1 MNFNYDY
8 FGLAEPARFYLCK
21 TDNTIICELNGIDLQ
36 SVSYTKQ
43 LNNFDTIQF
52 DVHRYVNCEESNGY
66 DMLDEAMYIFV
77 DGIGYFRMSY
87 PEVSNDGFDEYKSVS
102 AQSCECELAL
112 KTLKNFKINTGE
124 TDSYEYLA
132 PGNVEETD
140 EGVKIAK
147 KSITLYDQY
156 NPELSLLHLALSKV
170 SGWKIG
176 IVDQTVA
183 ITTIEEPTV
192 NEDGSVTTKTV
203 TSASKRTFDIDS
215 KSVYA
220 FLTQDVSKKFECIF
234 EFDIIKREINVR
246 DVDTYGKDSNVFIS
260 YRNLIQEL
268 NYSPAQENNI
278 LTRFDVRGAD
288 DLTID
293 AVNFGTST
301 IEDLSYYLNTK
312 HHVSDDLVDHYNKWL
327 KAIEEARK
335 KYMYYNRQY
344 NILMEKRDEVNNRVP
359 NDGLNNNWKQFTVKE
374 LGTIKKK
381 YTGYME
387 ALKKIEDY
395 WDSKSQK
402 WLNKGAEQD
411 YIAYQG
417 ILEIIDQTIKY
428 KQASVTETEKEEN
441 NLDDLLEEW
450 NTNWDLFGLA
460 ELKTKEKVYLQNIEI
475 LAKYSTEWENL
486 SKDQQLETHLSKEN
500 YNNSRNKYLKY
511 MKYEYGCDKDGNS
524 YLEYQEN
531 PYRLGCANAIKERQ
545 SEYDDLQN
553 KMDEQSN
560 GMKTISNSVS
570 KDLFMSE
577 DEIVTLNKL
586 YNETDYTNDNIL
598 IVSTDTAEKII
609 NTQYELLKDAQTELS
624 KVCQPQL
631 SFNLTM
637 DNIFAIPGFKEWQG
651 NFDIGNYVHLSF
663 DKNDQ
668 YFLKL
673 RISSLTF
680 NPCIIEN
687 DFQIEFT
694 NMISYNGGR
703 DDFAAL
709 LDESVSTA
717 KSQVAGSVKS
727 KLDTS
732 GIEVSDSL
740 IKALVNSNTFSGAVS
755 NGVFDTISANRG
767 IFNDVISKTINVQQ
781 LMAQSGLFET
791 VQGKNGEFFNVLALD
806 VNMNRA
812 QVGTLAVDRLILR
825 GTEDSIM
832 YTFNDFL
839 GKPEATNIPA
849 EDYDKYFFNGKNIAA
864 HTITADEIMAQS
876 ISASEITAD
885 DLRGINGWINLH
897 DGTFA
902 FYGKT
907 NTTDEVIKNKNLIDT
922 YIGSWGSVT
931 TSDVEAQTISDIQ
944 NQLALDLDGTKGT
957 SGESLKF
964 KLAMNFTPTSL
975 SQAQLKNK
983 IEELE
988 PYSNGLGDVLEDE
1001 QKKTLKDLITSMY
1014 YYIIWLD
1021 VNDKINKDKEAPS
1034 KLLELSDEKLIS
1046 KFNAYDNEYIS
1057 ISNEILKIRE
1067 YLTIKNSS
1075 ESGLMAW
1082 DGSKLTVRGDI
1093 IATSLTLGPGVNI
1106 ETGNI
1111 SGLKDYVTTNN
1122 LEGKLKDYT
1131 TTVDMKKEGLAFIV
1145 SENGSIGNY
1154 DSSKPLPTDAK
1165 GYFCVNKEGLMVAQN
1180 AVVYGKL
1187 YSSEGLIAG
1196 WNITDDALSK
1206 GSGYAVANTSSNKNA
1221 YFGTSGLSISDK
1233 FIVDSEGRFTFG
1245 GKDGIT
1251 YDGSKVA
1258 MGANISISWNQ
1269 ISGTDGVAK
1278 TGDIPTKV
1286 SDLQNDSGYQTSSN
1300 VSNYVNGLGFQNKTQ
1315 VTQITKDTVNTSYV
1329 NALEVTAKYVYAEN
1343 ILGTTITGKKLSG
1356 CTGEFSGNI
1365 TASTGSIGPW
1375 NINSDAIYRGSGYN
1389 VGGSGNAYF
1398 GNSGLSISNRFIVDS
1413 EGNMTA
1419 TSGSIGNIE
1428 IQSDGLYGDGYL
1440 TGDRGMVYKFGISTN
1455 NNKHVFWA
1463 GEDAFYVDHSGYMYC
1478 SNANICGNITSNGG
1492 YIKSTNG
1499 TLNAYLQNGQLHIDK
1514 GDAYPFAFLGIDND
1528 GKTGW
1533 FQLYNGGYSVT
1544 PPVRISTSGM
1554 AIVGV
1559 TNCETYSKYLASNTF
1574 EYRPPITT
1582 TITDPKAQVAIVCT
1596 SGTNE
1601 VLVRGKYNTD
1611 SYKDLKIKTGTSDRN
1626 LKKEIDNTNVCN
1638 ALQQILSINHRQFK
1652 WKSSNEFIDLGY
1664 IAQELEEINPN
1675 MVISPNNEDER
1686 YQVDTFYMESLITK
1700 SIQEMYAELKA
1711 ENKQLKQRIEYL
1723 EQQII

>member
-87 PEVSNDGFDEYKSVS
+87 PEVSNDGFDEYKSIT

-156 NPELSLLHLALSKV
+156 NPELSLLHLALNKV

-359 NDGLNNNWKQFTVKE
+359 NDGLNNNWKQFTIEE

-460 ELKTKEKVYLQNIEI
+460 ELKTKEKTYKQNIEI

-511 MKYEYGCDKDGNS
+511 MKYEYGCDKDGNA
-524 YLEYQEN
+524 YLEYQEK
-531 PYRLGCANAIKERQ
+531 PYKSGCANAIKERQ
-545 SEYDDLQN
+545 SEYDTLQK

-560 GMKTISNSVS
+560 GMKTVSNSVS

-598 IVSTDTAEKII
+598 TISTDTAEKII

-637 DNIFAIPGFKEWQG
+637 DNIFAIPGFKEWQA

-709 LDESVSTA
+709 LDESVSTV

-755 NGVFDTISANRG
+755 NGVFDTINANRG

-839 GKPEATNIPA
+839 GKPEATNISA

-944 NQLALDLDGTKGT
+944 NQFALDLDGTKGT

-983 IEELE
+983 IEELV

-1034 KLLELSDEKLIS
+1034 KLLELSDEKLIL

-1093 IATSLTLGPGVNI
+1093 IATSLALGNNASV
-1106 ETGNI
+1106 
-1111 SGLKDYVTTNN
+1111 SGIYTSKEVDDKLSDYTPTSQLDYNKLNN
-1122 LEGKLKDYT
+1122 LP
-1131 TTVDMKKEGLAFIV
+1131 DMTKYLTEDDKNENGRLYYYIKQDGGIGDANCTDPDDPLNPAVGYFKVAKEGLLTCKNAIIDGVVYARAGKFTGDIEAK
-1145 SENGSIGNY
+1145 SLTLGSGVTIPYKNLSDSPDLGIYISKDGEIGTI
-1154 DSSKPLPTDAK
+1154 SSDLTAPDGAK
-1165 GYFCVNKEGLMVAQN
+1165 GYFKVSTDGLLIADNAYISGTIYAQN
-1180 AVVYGKL
+1180 GTFAGELKAATGTFSGKL
-1187 YSSEGLIAG
+1187 SAATGSFTGEIAADKLIANTAGTIAG
-1196 WNITDDALSK
+1196 WTITSDALSK
-1206 GSGYAVANTSSNKNA
+1206 NQGYNTS
-1221 YFGTSGLSISDK
+1221 
-1233 FIVDSEGRFTFG
+1233 G
-1245 GKDGIT
+1245 G
-1251 YDGSKVA
+1251 
-1258 MGANISISWNQ
+1258 
-1269 ISGTDGVAK
+1269 
-1278 TGDIPTKV
+1278 
-1286 SDLQNDSGYQTSSN
+1286 
-1300 VSNYVNGLGFQNKTQ
+1300 
-1315 VTQITKDTVNTSYV
+1315 
-1329 NALEVTAKYVYAEN
+1329 
-1343 ILGTTITGKKLSG
+1343 
-1356 CTGEFSGNI
+1356 
-1365 TASTGSIGPW
+1365 
-1375 NINSDAIYRGSGYN
+1375 
-1389 VGGSGNAYF
+1389 AYF
-1398 GNSGLSISNRFIVDS
+1398 GNSGLSISDKFVVSSDGVLNATGATISGDI
-1413 EGNMTA
+1413 TA
-1419 TSGSIGNIE
+1419 SSGKIGGVTIL
-1428 IQSDGLYGDGYL
+1428 SDGLYAGGEQ
-1440 TGDRGMVYKFGISTN
+1440 TGDRGMVYHCGMSAASG
-1455 NNKHVFWA
+1455 KHTFWA
-1463 GEDAFYVDHSGYMYC
+1463 GEDAFYVNVDGSMHC
-1478 SNANICGNITSNGG
+1478 SNADISGTIYTVSGNSKVIMKNGAIFVKSGDSQKAFFGLDSDGTSAYIQMYDNYSMTPPLEISKDGITCKKLIC
-1492 YIKSTNG
+1492 STNN
-1499 TLNAYLQNGQLHIDK
+1499 LKCYAIK
-1514 GDAYPFAFLGIDND
+1514 GDRQNTPVISSTSEEYY
-1528 GKTGW
+1528 T
-1533 FQLYNGGYSVT
+1533 SVIQT
-1544 PPVRISTSGM
+1544 NKDSVRIYG
-1554 AIVGV
+1554 
-1559 TNCETYSKYLASNTF
+1559 NCGDKNNQNKTTYI
-1574 EYRPPITT
+1574 EIP
-1582 TITDPKAQVAIVCT
+1582 
-1596 SGTNE
+1596 
-1601 VLVRGKYNTD
+1601 
-1611 SYKDLKIKTGTSDRN
+1611 GTSSDRR
-1626 LKKEIDNTNVCN
+1626 LKTNIYDTDVNN
-1638 ALQQILSINHRQFK
+1638 ALQQILKINHRKFN
-1652 WKSSNEFIDLGY
+1652 WKSDNRYVDLGY
-1664 IAQELEEINPN
+1664 IAQELEKINPH
-1675 MVISPNNEDER
+1675 MVIAPIEKGDMYAIN
-1686 YQVDTFYMESLITK
+1686 TFYMTGLITK
-1700 SIQEMYAELKA
+1700 SIQEMYAELKK
-1711 ENKQLKQRIEYL
+1711 ENQELKKEVNYL
-1723 EQQII
+1723 KFLYKTLSS

>member
-52 DVHRYVNCEESNGY
+52 DVHRYVNGEESNGY

-132 PGNVEETD
+132 SGNVEETD

-147 KSITLYDQY
+147 KSIVLYDQY

-278 LTRFDVRGAD
+278 LTRFNVRGAD

-359 NDGLNNNWKQFTVKE
+359 NDGLNNNWKQFTVEE
-374 LGTIKKK
+374 LETIKKK
-381 YTGYME
+381 YTGYMN
-387 ALKKIEDY
+387 ALKDKDLGY
-395 WDSKSQK
+395 WDATNKK

-545 SEYDDLQN
+545 SEYDTLQK

-560 GMKTISNSVS
+560 GMKTVSNSVS

-717 KSQVAGSVKS
+717 KSQMAGSVKS

-839 GKPEATNIPA
+839 GKPEATKISA

-922 YIGSWGSVT
+922 YIGSWGLVI

-1122 LEGKLKDYT
+1122 LDGKLKDYT

-1180 AVVYGKL
+1180 AVVYGTIYAQSGSFTGDVVANSLTLGSGVTIPYKNLSDSPDLGIYISKDGEIGTISSDLTAPDGAKGYFKVSTNGLLIADNAYISGTIYAQNGTFAGELKAATGTFAGKL
-1187 YSSEGLIAG
+1187 SAATGSFTGEITADKLIANTAGNIAG
-1196 WNITDDALSK
+1196 WTITSDALSK
-1206 GSGYAVANTSSNKNA
+1206 NQGYNTSGGA
-1221 YFGTSGLSISDK
+1221 YFGISGLSISDK
-1233 FIVDSEGRFTFG
+1233 FVVSSDGVLNATGATISGDITASSGKIGGYKIENGRLYNHMYGAVGSSSLGYSCGFSVNG
-1245 GKDGIT
+1245 GTDHTLWAGNENF
-1251 YDGSKVA
+1251 YVNMDGSMHCSNA
-1258 MGANISISWNQ
+1258 DITGSITASGDNSSISTINGNTRVTLNNGRLV
-1269 ISGTDGVAK
+1269 ISNGDPNNAKTYRALIGLDNEGNNAWVCMYGTDGY
-1278 TGDIPTKV
+1278 V
-1286 SDLQNDSGYQTSSN
+1286 SDPPVMLSSSGVKGWITNSESSN
-1300 VSNYVNGLGFQNKTQ
+1300 YRPAICTSTAKEN
-1315 VTQITKDTVNTSYV
+1315 SYV
-1329 NALEVTAKYVYAEN
+1329 
-1343 ILGTTITGKKLSG
+1343 
-1356 CTGEFSGNI
+1356 
-1365 TASTGSIGPW
+1365 SI
-1375 NINSDAIYRGSGYN
+1375 
-1389 VGGSGNAYF
+1389 
-1398 GNSGLSISNRFIVDS
+1398 
-1413 EGNMTA
+1413 
-1419 TSGSIGNIE
+1419 
-1428 IQSDGLYGDGYL
+1428 
-1440 TGDRGMVYKFGISTN
+1440 
-1455 NNKHVFWA
+1455 
-1463 GEDAFYVDHSGYMYC
+1463 
-1478 SNANICGNITSNGG
+1478 IC
-1492 YIKSTNG
+1492 TNG
-1499 TLNAYLQNGQLHIDK
+1499 TN
-1514 GDAYPFAFLGIDND
+1514 
-1528 GKTGW
+1528 
-1533 FQLYNGGYSVT
+1533 
-1544 PPVRISTSGM
+1544 
-1554 AIVGV
+1554 
-1559 TNCETYSKYLASNTF
+1559 
-1574 EYRPPITT
+1574 
-1582 TITDPKAQVAIVCT
+1582 QVLI
-1596 SGTNE
+1596 
-1601 VLVRGKYNTD
+1601 RGLYNTD
-1611 SYKDLKIKTGTSDRN
+1611 SYKDYTIKVTTSDAR
-1626 LKKEIDNTNVCN
+1626 LKNNIASTKVTN
-1638 ALQQILSINHRQFK
+1638 ALQQLLKINHREFN
-1652 WKSSNEFIDLGY
+1652 WKSSGEYTDIGY
-1664 IAQELEEINPN
+1664 IAQELETINPRLV
-1675 MVISPNNEDER
+1675 MKPVSKDGYYEI
-1686 YQVDTFYMESLITK
+1686 DTFYMTSLITK
-1700 SIQEMYAELKA
+1700 SIQEMYAELKE
-1711 ENKQLKQRIEYL
+1711 ENYKLKNELDSLKKLYKVNNN
-1723 EQQII
+1723 

>member
-52 DVHRYVNCEESNGY
+52 DVHRYVNGEESNGY

-87 PEVSNDGFDEYKSVS
+87 PEVSNDGFDEYKSIT

-112 KTLKNFKINTGE
+112 KTLKKFKINTGE

-147 KSITLYDQY
+147 KSITLYDKN
-156 NPELSLLHLALSKV
+156 NPNLSLLDIALSKV

-327 KAIEEARK
+327 KAIDEARK

-374 LGTIKKK
+374 LGTIKKE

-740 IKALVNSNTFSGAVS
+740 IRALVNSNTFSVAVS

-812 QVGTLAVDRLILR
+812 QVGTLSVDRLILR

-839 GKPEATNIPA
+839 GKPEATKISA

-922 YIGSWGSVT
+922 YIGSWDSVT

-1093 IATSLTLGPGVNI
+1093 VATSLTLGPGVNI

-1180 AVVYGKL
+1180 AVVYGTIYAQSGSFTGDVVANSLTLGSGVTIPYKNLSDSPDLGIYISKDGEIGTISSDLTAPDGAKGYFKVSTNGLLIADNAYISGTIYAQNGTFAGELKAATGTFSGKL
-1187 YSSEGLIAG
+1187 SAATGSFTGEITADKLIANTSGTIAG
-1196 WNITDDALSK
+1196 WTITSDALSK
-1206 GSGYAVANTSSNKNA
+1206 NQGYNTSGGA
-1221 YFGTSGLSISDK
+1221 YFGISGLSVSDK
-1233 FIVDSEGRFTFG
+1233 FVVSSDGVLNATGATISGDITASSGKIGGYKIENGRLYNHMYGTAGSSSLGYSCGFSVNG
-1245 GKDGIT
+1245 GTDHTLWAGNENF
-1251 YDGSKVA
+1251 YVNMDGSMHCSNA
-1258 MGANISISWNQ
+1258 DITGSITASGDNSSISTINGNTRVTLNNGRLV
-1269 ISGTDGVAK
+1269 ISNGDLSNAKTYRALIGLDNEGNNAWVCMYGTDGY
-1278 TGDIPTKV
+1278 V
-1286 SDLQNDSGYQTSSN
+1286 SDPPVMLSSSGVKGWITNSESSN
-1300 VSNYVNGLGFQNKTQ
+1300 YRPAICTSTAKEN
-1315 VTQITKDTVNTSYV
+1315 SYV
-1329 NALEVTAKYVYAEN
+1329 
-1343 ILGTTITGKKLSG
+1343 
-1356 CTGEFSGNI
+1356 
-1365 TASTGSIGPW
+1365 SI
-1375 NINSDAIYRGSGYN
+1375 
-1389 VGGSGNAYF
+1389 
-1398 GNSGLSISNRFIVDS
+1398 
-1413 EGNMTA
+1413 
-1419 TSGSIGNIE
+1419 
-1428 IQSDGLYGDGYL
+1428 
-1440 TGDRGMVYKFGISTN
+1440 
-1455 NNKHVFWA
+1455 
-1463 GEDAFYVDHSGYMYC
+1463 
-1478 SNANICGNITSNGG
+1478 IC
-1492 YIKSTNG
+1492 TNG
-1499 TLNAYLQNGQLHIDK
+1499 TN
-1514 GDAYPFAFLGIDND
+1514 
-1528 GKTGW
+1528 
-1533 FQLYNGGYSVT
+1533 
-1544 PPVRISTSGM
+1544 
-1554 AIVGV
+1554 
-1559 TNCETYSKYLASNTF
+1559 
-1574 EYRPPITT
+1574 
-1582 TITDPKAQVAIVCT
+1582 QVLI
-1596 SGTNE
+1596 
-1601 VLVRGKYNTD
+1601 RGLYNTD
-1611 SYKDLKIKTGTSDRN
+1611 SYKDYTIKVTTSDER
-1626 LKKEIDNTNVCN
+1626 LKNNIASTKVTN
-1638 ALQQILSINHRQFK
+1638 ALQQLLKINHREFN
-1652 WKSSNEFIDLGY
+1652 WKSSGEYTDIGY
-1664 IAQELEEINPN
+1664 IAQELETINPRLV
-1675 MVISPNNEDER
+1675 MKPVSKDGYYEI
-1686 YQVDTFYMESLITK
+1686 DTFYMTSLITK
-1700 SIQEMYAELKA
+1700 SIQEMYAELKE
-1711 ENKQLKQRIEYL
+1711 ENYKLKNELDSLKKLYKVNNN
-1723 EQQII
+1723 

>member
-52 DVHRYVNCEESNGY
+52 DVHRYVNFEESNGY

-740 IKALVNSNTFSGAVS
+740 IRALVNSNTFSGAVS

-812 QVGTLAVDRLILR
+812 QVGTLSVDRLILR

-839 GKPEATNIPA
+839 GKPEATKISA

-922 YIGSWGSVT
+922 YIGSWDSVT

-1021 VNDKINKDKEAPS
+1021 VNDKINKDKEVPS

-1180 AVVYGKL
+1180 AVVYGTIYAQSGSFTGDVVANSLTLGSGVTIPYKNLSDSPDLGIYISKDGEIGTISSDLTAPDGAKGYFKVSTDGLLIADNAYISGTIYAQNGTFAGELKAATGTFTGELKAATGTFAGKL
-1187 YSSEGLIAG
+1187 SAATGSFTGEITADKLIANTAGTIAG
-1196 WNITDDALSK
+1196 WTITSDALSK
-1206 GSGYAVANTSSNKNA
+1206 NQGYNTS
-1221 YFGTSGLSISDK
+1221 
-1233 FIVDSEGRFTFG
+1233 G
-1245 GKDGIT
+1245 G
-1251 YDGSKVA
+1251 
-1258 MGANISISWNQ
+1258 
-1269 ISGTDGVAK
+1269 
-1278 TGDIPTKV
+1278 
-1286 SDLQNDSGYQTSSN
+1286 
-1300 VSNYVNGLGFQNKTQ
+1300 
-1315 VTQITKDTVNTSYV
+1315 
-1329 NALEVTAKYVYAEN
+1329 
-1343 ILGTTITGKKLSG
+1343 
-1356 CTGEFSGNI
+1356 
-1365 TASTGSIGPW
+1365 
-1375 NINSDAIYRGSGYN
+1375 
-1389 VGGSGNAYF
+1389 AYF
-1398 GNSGLSISNRFIVDS
+1398 GNSGLSISDKFVVS
-1413 EGNMTA
+1413 
-1419 TSGSIGNIE
+1419 
-1428 IQSDGLYGDGYL
+1428 SDGVLNATGATISGDITASSGKIGGYKIENGRLYNHMYGTAGSSSLGYSCGFSVNGGTDHTL
-1440 TGDRGMVYKFGISTN
+1440 
-1455 NNKHVFWA
+1455 WA
-1463 GEDAFYVDHSGYMYC
+1463 GNENFYVNMDGSMHC
-1478 SNANICGNITSNGG
+1478 SNADITGSITASGDNSSISTINGNTRVTLNNGRLVISNGDPSNAKTYRALIGLDNEGNNAWVCMYGTDG
-1492 YIKSTNG
+1492 YVSDPPVMLSSSGVKGWITNSESSNYRPAICTSTAKENSYVSIICTNG
-1499 TLNAYLQNGQLHIDK
+1499 TN
-1514 GDAYPFAFLGIDND
+1514 
-1528 GKTGW
+1528 
-1533 FQLYNGGYSVT
+1533 
-1544 PPVRISTSGM
+1544 
-1554 AIVGV
+1554 
-1559 TNCETYSKYLASNTF
+1559 
-1574 EYRPPITT
+1574 
-1582 TITDPKAQVAIVCT
+1582 QVLI
-1596 SGTNE
+1596 
-1601 VLVRGKYNTD
+1601 RGLYNTD
-1611 SYKDLKIKTGTSDRN
+1611 SYKDYTIKVTTSDAR
-1626 LKKEIDNTNVCN
+1626 LKNNIASTKVTN
-1638 ALQQILSINHRQFK
+1638 ALQQLLKINHREFN
-1652 WKSSNEFIDLGY
+1652 WKSSGEYTDIGY
-1664 IAQELEEINPN
+1664 IAQELETINPRLV
-1675 MVISPNNEDER
+1675 MKPVSKDGYYEI
-1686 YQVDTFYMESLITK
+1686 DTFYMTSLITK
-1700 SIQEMYAELKA
+1700 SIQEMYAELKE
-1711 ENKQLKQRIEYL
+1711 ENYKLKNELDSLKKLYKVNNN
-1723 EQQII
+1723 

>member
-52 DVHRYVNCEESNGY
+52 DVHRYVNGEESNGY

-132 PGNVEETD
+132 SGNVEETD

-147 KSITLYDQY
+147 KSIVLYDQY

-278 LTRFDVRGAD
+278 LTRFNVRGAD

-359 NDGLNNNWKQFTVKE
+359 NDGLNNNWKQFTVEE
-374 LGTIKKK
+374 LETIKKK
-381 YTGYME
+381 YTGYMN
-387 ALKKIEDY
+387 ALKDKDLGY
-395 WDSKSQK
+395 WDATNKK

-545 SEYDDLQN
+545 SEYDTLQK

-560 GMKTISNSVS
+560 GMKTVSNSVS

-717 KSQVAGSVKS
+717 KSQMAGSVKS

-839 GKPEATNIPA
+839 GKPEATKISA

-922 YIGSWGSVT
+922 YIGSWGLVI

-1122 LEGKLKDYT
+1122 LDGKLKDYT

-1180 AVVYGKL
+1180 AVVYGTIYAQSGSFTGDVVANSLTLGSGVTIPYKNLSDSPDLGIYISKDGEIGTISSDLTAPDGAKGYFKVSTNGLLIADNAYISGTIYAQNGTFAGELKAATGTFAGKL
-1187 YSSEGLIAG
+1187 SAATGSFTGEITADKLIANTAGNIAG
-1196 WNITDDALSK
+1196 WTITSDALSK
-1206 GSGYAVANTSSNKNA
+1206 NQGYNTSGGA
-1221 YFGTSGLSISDK
+1221 YFGISGLSISDK
-1233 FIVDSEGRFTFG
+1233 FVVSSDGVLNATGATISGDITASSGKIGGYKIENGRLYNHMYGAVGSSSLGYSCGFSVNG
-1245 GKDGIT
+1245 GTDHTLWAGNENF
-1251 YDGSKVA
+1251 YVNMDGSMHCSNA
-1258 MGANISISWNQ
+1258 DITGSITASGDNSSISTINGNTRVTLNNGRLV
-1269 ISGTDGVAK
+1269 ISNGDPNNAKTYRALIGLDNEGNNAWVCMYGTDGY
-1278 TGDIPTKV
+1278 V
-1286 SDLQNDSGYQTSSN
+1286 SDPPVMLSSSGVKGWITNSESSN
-1300 VSNYVNGLGFQNKTQ
+1300 YRPAICTSTAKEN
-1315 VTQITKDTVNTSYV
+1315 SYV
-1329 NALEVTAKYVYAEN
+1329 
-1343 ILGTTITGKKLSG
+1343 
-1356 CTGEFSGNI
+1356 
-1365 TASTGSIGPW
+1365 SI
-1375 NINSDAIYRGSGYN
+1375 
-1389 VGGSGNAYF
+1389 
-1398 GNSGLSISNRFIVDS
+1398 
-1413 EGNMTA
+1413 
-1419 TSGSIGNIE
+1419 
-1428 IQSDGLYGDGYL
+1428 
-1440 TGDRGMVYKFGISTN
+1440 
-1455 NNKHVFWA
+1455 
-1463 GEDAFYVDHSGYMYC
+1463 
-1478 SNANICGNITSNGG
+1478 IC
-1492 YIKSTNG
+1492 TNG
-1499 TLNAYLQNGQLHIDK
+1499 TN
-1514 GDAYPFAFLGIDND
+1514 
-1528 GKTGW
+1528 
-1533 FQLYNGGYSVT
+1533 
-1544 PPVRISTSGM
+1544 
-1554 AIVGV
+1554 
-1559 TNCETYSKYLASNTF
+1559 
-1574 EYRPPITT
+1574 
-1582 TITDPKAQVAIVCT
+1582 QVLI
-1596 SGTNE
+1596 
-1601 VLVRGKYNTD
+1601 RGLYNTD
-1611 SYKDLKIKTGTSDRN
+1611 SYKDYTIKVTTSDAR
-1626 LKKEIDNTNVCN
+1626 LKNNIVSTKVTN
-1638 ALQQILSINHRQFK
+1638 ALQQLLKINHREFN
-1652 WKSSNEFIDLGY
+1652 WKSSGEYTDIGY
-1664 IAQELEEINPN
+1664 IAQELETINPRLV
-1675 MVISPNNEDER
+1675 MKPVSKDGYYEI
-1686 YQVDTFYMESLITK
+1686 DTFYMTSLITK
-1700 SIQEMYAELKA
+1700 SIQEMYAELKE
-1711 ENKQLKQRIEYL
+1711 ENYKLKNELDSLKKLYKVNNN
-1723 EQQII
+1723 

>member
-52 DVHRYVNCEESNGY
+52 DVHRYVNGEESNGY

-132 PGNVEETD
+132 SGNVEETD

-147 KSITLYDQY
+147 KSIVLYDQY

-278 LTRFDVRGAD
+278 LTRFNVRGAD

-359 NDGLNNNWKQFTVKE
+359 NDGLNNNWKQFTVEE
-374 LGTIKKK
+374 LETIKKK
-381 YTGYME
+381 YTGYMN
-387 ALKKIEDY
+387 ALKDKDLGY
-395 WDSKSQK
+395 WDATNKK

-545 SEYDDLQN
+545 SEYDTLQK

-560 GMKTISNSVS
+560 GMKTVSNSVS

-717 KSQVAGSVKS
+717 KSQMAGSVKS

-839 GKPEATNIPA
+839 GKPEATKISA

-922 YIGSWGSVT
+922 YIGSWGLVI

-1122 LEGKLKDYT
+1122 LDGKLKDYT

-1180 AVVYGKL
+1180 AVVYGTIYAQSGSFTGDVVANSLTLGSGVTIPYKNLSDSPDLGIYISKDGEIGTISSDLTAPDGAKGYFKVSTNGLLIADNAYISGTIYAQNGTFAGELKAATGTFAGKL
-1187 YSSEGLIAG
+1187 SAATGSFTGEITADKLIANTAGNIAG
-1196 WNITDDALSK
+1196 WTITSDALSK
-1206 GSGYAVANTSSNKNA
+1206 NQGYNTSGGA
-1221 YFGTSGLSISDK
+1221 YFGISGLSISDK
-1233 FIVDSEGRFTFG
+1233 FVVSSDGVLNATGATISGDITASSGKIGGYKIENGRLYNHMYGTVGSSSLGYSCGFSVNG
-1245 GKDGIT
+1245 GTDHTLWAGNENF
-1251 YDGSKVA
+1251 YVNMDGSMHCSNA
-1258 MGANISISWNQ
+1258 DITGSITASGDNSSISTINGNTRVTLNNGRLV
-1269 ISGTDGVAK
+1269 ISNGDPNNAKTYRALIGLDNEGNNAWVCMYGTDGY
-1278 TGDIPTKV
+1278 V
-1286 SDLQNDSGYQTSSN
+1286 SDPPVMLSSSGVKGWITNSESSN
-1300 VSNYVNGLGFQNKTQ
+1300 YRPAICTSTAKEN
-1315 VTQITKDTVNTSYV
+1315 SYV
-1329 NALEVTAKYVYAEN
+1329 
-1343 ILGTTITGKKLSG
+1343 
-1356 CTGEFSGNI
+1356 
-1365 TASTGSIGPW
+1365 SI
-1375 NINSDAIYRGSGYN
+1375 
-1389 VGGSGNAYF
+1389 
-1398 GNSGLSISNRFIVDS
+1398 
-1413 EGNMTA
+1413 
-1419 TSGSIGNIE
+1419 
-1428 IQSDGLYGDGYL
+1428 
-1440 TGDRGMVYKFGISTN
+1440 
-1455 NNKHVFWA
+1455 
-1463 GEDAFYVDHSGYMYC
+1463 
-1478 SNANICGNITSNGG
+1478 IC
-1492 YIKSTNG
+1492 TNG
-1499 TLNAYLQNGQLHIDK
+1499 TN
-1514 GDAYPFAFLGIDND
+1514 
-1528 GKTGW
+1528 
-1533 FQLYNGGYSVT
+1533 
-1544 PPVRISTSGM
+1544 
-1554 AIVGV
+1554 
-1559 TNCETYSKYLASNTF
+1559 
-1574 EYRPPITT
+1574 
-1582 TITDPKAQVAIVCT
+1582 QVLI
-1596 SGTNE
+1596 
-1601 VLVRGKYNTD
+1601 RGLYNTD
-1611 SYKDLKIKTGTSDRN
+1611 SYKDYTIKVTTSDAR
-1626 LKKEIDNTNVCN
+1626 LKNNIASTKVTN
-1638 ALQQILSINHRQFK
+1638 ALQQLLKINHREFN
-1652 WKSSNEFIDLGY
+1652 WKSSGEYTDIGY
-1664 IAQELEEINPN
+1664 IAQELETINPRLV
-1675 MVISPNNEDER
+1675 MKPVSKDGYYEI
-1686 YQVDTFYMESLITK
+1686 DTFYMTSLITK
-1700 SIQEMYAELKA
+1700 SIQEMYAELKE
-1711 ENKQLKQRIEYL
+1711 ENYKLKNELDSLKKLYKVNNN
-1723 EQQII
+1723 

>member
-52 DVHRYVNCEESNGY
+52 DVHRYVNGEESNGY

-170 SGWKIG
+170 SGWTIG

-192 NEDGSVTTKTV
+192 NENGSVTTKTV

-359 NDGLNNNWKQFTVKE
+359 NDGLNNNWKQFTVEE

-387 ALKKIEDY
+387 ALKDKDLGY
-395 WDSKSQK
+395 WDATNKK

-460 ELKTKEKVYLQNIEI
+460 ELKTKEKTYKQNIEI

-511 MKYEYGCDKDGNS
+511 MKYEYGCDKDGNA
-524 YLEYQEN
+524 YLEYQEK
-531 PYRLGCANAIKERQ
+531 PYKSGCANAIKERQ
-545 SEYDDLQN
+545 SEYDTLQK

-560 GMKTISNSVS
+560 GMKTVSNSVS

-577 DEIVTLNKL
+577 DEIITLNKL

-598 IVSTDTAEKII
+598 TISTDTAEKII

-740 IKALVNSNTFSGAVS
+740 IRALVNSNTFSGAVS

-812 QVGTLAVDRLILR
+812 QVGTLSVDRLILR

-839 GKPEATNIPA
+839 GKPEATKISA

-922 YIGSWGSVT
+922 YIGSWDSVT

-1021 VNDKINKDKEAPS
+1021 VNDKINKGKEAPS

-1093 IATSLTLGPGVNI
+1093 VATSLTLGPGVNI

-1180 AVVYGKL
+1180 AVVYGTIYAQSGSFTGDVVANNLTLGSGVTIPYKNLSDSPDLGIYISKDGEIGTISSDLTAPDGAKGYFKVSTNGLLIADNAYISGTIYAQNGTFAGELKAATGTFSGKL
-1187 YSSEGLIAG
+1187 SAATGSFTGEITADKLIANTAGTIAG
-1196 WNITDDALSK
+1196 WTITSDALSK
-1206 GSGYAVANTSSNKNA
+1206 NQGYNTSGGA
-1221 YFGTSGLSISDK
+1221 YFGISGLSVSDK
-1233 FIVDSEGRFTFG
+1233 FVVSSDGVLNATGATISGDITASSGKIGGYKIENGRLYNHMYGTAGSSSLGYSCGFSVNG
-1245 GKDGIT
+1245 GTDHTLWAGNENF
-1251 YDGSKVA
+1251 YVNMDGSMHCSNA
-1258 MGANISISWNQ
+1258 DITGSITASGDNSSISTINGNTRVTLNNGRLV
-1269 ISGTDGVAK
+1269 ISNGDPSNAKTYRALIGLDNEGNNAWVCMYGTDGY
-1278 TGDIPTKV
+1278 V
-1286 SDLQNDSGYQTSSN
+1286 SDPPVMLSSSGVKGWITNSESSN
-1300 VSNYVNGLGFQNKTQ
+1300 YRPAICTSTAKEN
-1315 VTQITKDTVNTSYV
+1315 SYV
-1329 NALEVTAKYVYAEN
+1329 
-1343 ILGTTITGKKLSG
+1343 
-1356 CTGEFSGNI
+1356 
-1365 TASTGSIGPW
+1365 SI
-1375 NINSDAIYRGSGYN
+1375 
-1389 VGGSGNAYF
+1389 
-1398 GNSGLSISNRFIVDS
+1398 
-1413 EGNMTA
+1413 
-1419 TSGSIGNIE
+1419 
-1428 IQSDGLYGDGYL
+1428 
-1440 TGDRGMVYKFGISTN
+1440 
-1455 NNKHVFWA
+1455 
-1463 GEDAFYVDHSGYMYC
+1463 
-1478 SNANICGNITSNGG
+1478 IC
-1492 YIKSTNG
+1492 TNG
-1499 TLNAYLQNGQLHIDK
+1499 TN
-1514 GDAYPFAFLGIDND
+1514 
-1528 GKTGW
+1528 
-1533 FQLYNGGYSVT
+1533 
-1544 PPVRISTSGM
+1544 
-1554 AIVGV
+1554 
-1559 TNCETYSKYLASNTF
+1559 
-1574 EYRPPITT
+1574 
-1582 TITDPKAQVAIVCT
+1582 QVLI
-1596 SGTNE
+1596 
-1601 VLVRGKYNTD
+1601 RGLYNTD
-1611 SYKDLKIKTGTSDRN
+1611 SYKDYTIKVTTSDAR
-1626 LKKEIDNTNVCN
+1626 LKNNIASTKVTN
-1638 ALQQILSINHRQFK
+1638 ALQQLLKINHREFN
-1652 WKSSNEFIDLGY
+1652 WKSSGEYTDIGF
-1664 IAQELEEINPN
+1664 IAQELETINPRLV
-1675 MVISPNNEDER
+1675 MKPVSKDGYYEI
-1686 YQVDTFYMESLITK
+1686 DTFYMTSLITK
-1700 SIQEMYAELKA
+1700 SIQEMYAELKE
-1711 ENKQLKQRIEYL
+1711 ENYKLKNELNSLKKTIQSK
-1723 EQQII
+1723 

>member
-1 MNFNYDY
+1 MNFNYNY

-52 DVHRYVNCEESNGY
+52 DVHRYVNGEESNGY

-112 KTLKNFKINTGE
+112 KILKNFKINTGE

-170 SGWKIG
+170 SGWTIG

-192 NEDGSVTTKTV
+192 NENGSVTTKTV

-359 NDGLNNNWKQFTVKE
+359 NDGLNNNWKQFTVEE

-387 ALKKIEDY
+387 ALKDKDLGY
-395 WDSKSQK
+395 WDATNKK

-460 ELKTKEKVYLQNIEI
+460 ELKTKEKTYKQNIEI

-511 MKYEYGCDKDGNS
+511 MKYEYGCDKDGNA
-524 YLEYQEN
+524 YLEYQEK
-531 PYRLGCANAIKERQ
+531 PYKSGCANAIKERQ
-545 SEYDDLQN
+545 SEYDTLQK

-560 GMKTISNSVS
+560 GMKTVSNSVS

-577 DEIVTLNKL
+577 DEIITLNKL

-598 IVSTDTAEKII
+598 TISTDTAEKII

-740 IKALVNSNTFSGAVS
+740 IRALVNSNTFSGAVS

-812 QVGTLAVDRLILR
+812 QVGTLSVDRLILR

-839 GKPEATNIPA
+839 GKPEATKISA

-922 YIGSWGSVT
+922 YIGSWDSVT

-1021 VNDKINKDKEAPS
+1021 VNDKINKGKEAPS

-1093 IATSLTLGPGVNI
+1093 VATSLTLGPGVNI

-1180 AVVYGKL
+1180 AVVYGTIYAQSGSFTGDVVANNLTLGSGVTIPYKNLSDSPDLGIYISKDGEIGTISSDLTAPDGAKGYFKVSTNGLLIADNAYISGTIYAQNGTFAGELKAATGTFSGKL
-1187 YSSEGLIAG
+1187 SAATGSFTGEITADKLIANTAGTIAG
-1196 WNITDDALSK
+1196 WTITSDALSK
-1206 GSGYAVANTSSNKNA
+1206 NQGYNTSGGA
-1221 YFGTSGLSISDK
+1221 YFGISGLSVSDK
-1233 FIVDSEGRFTFG
+1233 FVVSSDGVLNATGATISGDITASSGKIGGYKIENGRLYNHMYGTAGSSSLGYSCGFSVNG
-1245 GKDGIT
+1245 GTDHTLWAGNENF
-1251 YDGSKVA
+1251 YVNMDGSMHCSNA
-1258 MGANISISWNQ
+1258 DITGSITASGDNSSISTINGNTRVTLNNGRLV
-1269 ISGTDGVAK
+1269 ISNGDPSNAKTYRALIGLDNEGNNAWACMYGTDGY
-1278 TGDIPTKV
+1278 V
-1286 SDLQNDSGYQTSSN
+1286 SDPPVMLSSSGVKGWITNSESSN
-1300 VSNYVNGLGFQNKTQ
+1300 YRPAICTSTAKEN
-1315 VTQITKDTVNTSYV
+1315 SYV
-1329 NALEVTAKYVYAEN
+1329 
-1343 ILGTTITGKKLSG
+1343 
-1356 CTGEFSGNI
+1356 
-1365 TASTGSIGPW
+1365 SI
-1375 NINSDAIYRGSGYN
+1375 
-1389 VGGSGNAYF
+1389 
-1398 GNSGLSISNRFIVDS
+1398 
-1413 EGNMTA
+1413 
-1419 TSGSIGNIE
+1419 
-1428 IQSDGLYGDGYL
+1428 
-1440 TGDRGMVYKFGISTN
+1440 
-1455 NNKHVFWA
+1455 
-1463 GEDAFYVDHSGYMYC
+1463 
-1478 SNANICGNITSNGG
+1478 IC
-1492 YIKSTNG
+1492 TNG
-1499 TLNAYLQNGQLHIDK
+1499 TN
-1514 GDAYPFAFLGIDND
+1514 
-1528 GKTGW
+1528 
-1533 FQLYNGGYSVT
+1533 
-1544 PPVRISTSGM
+1544 
-1554 AIVGV
+1554 
-1559 TNCETYSKYLASNTF
+1559 
-1574 EYRPPITT
+1574 
-1582 TITDPKAQVAIVCT
+1582 QVLI
-1596 SGTNE
+1596 
-1601 VLVRGKYNTD
+1601 RGLYNTD
-1611 SYKDLKIKTGTSDRN
+1611 SYKDYTIKVTTSDAR
-1626 LKKEIDNTNVCN
+1626 LKNNIASTKVTN
-1638 ALQQILSINHRQFK
+1638 ALQQLLKINHREFN
-1652 WKSSNEFIDLGY
+1652 WKSSGEYTDIGF
-1664 IAQELEEINPN
+1664 IAQELETINPRLV
-1675 MVISPNNEDER
+1675 MKPVSKDGYYEI
-1686 YQVDTFYMESLITK
+1686 DTFYMTSLITK
-1700 SIQEMYAELKA
+1700 SIQEMYAELKE
-1711 ENKQLKQRIEYL
+1711 ENYKLKNELNSLKKTIQSK
-1723 EQQII
+1723 

>member
-36 SVSYTKQ
+36 SISYTKQ

-147 KSITLYDQY
+147 KSIVLYDQY
-156 NPELSLLHLALSKV
+156 NPKLSLLHLALNKV

-192 NEDGSVTTKTV
+192 NEDGSVTTKTA

-246 DVDTYGKDSNVFIS
+246 DVKTYGKDSNVFIS

-359 NDGLNNNWKQFTVKE
+359 NDGLNNNWKQFTVDE

-460 ELKTKEKVYLQNIEI
+460 ELKTKEKTYKQNIEI

-511 MKYEYGCDKDGNS
+511 MKYEYGCDKDGNA

-531 PYRLGCANAIKERQ
+531 PYKSGCANAIKERQ
-545 SEYDDLQN
+545 SEYDTLQK

-560 GMKTISNSVS
+560 GMKTVSNSVS

-577 DEIVTLNKL
+577 DEIITLNKL

-598 IVSTDTAEKII
+598 TISTDTAEKII

-717 KSQVAGSVKS
+717 KNQVAGSVKS

-812 QVGTLAVDRLILR
+812 QVGTLSVDRLILR

-839 GKPEATNIPA
+839 GKPEATTIPA
-849 EDYDKYFFNGKNIAA
+849 EDYDKYFLNGKNIAA

-922 YIGSWGSVT
+922 YIGSWGSVI

-988 PYSNGLGDVLEDE
+988 PYSNGLGDVLNDE
-1001 QKKTLKDLITSMY
+1001 QKETLKDLITSMY

-1154 DSSKPLPTDAK
+1154 DSSKPFPTDAK

-1180 AVVYGKL
+1180 AVVYGTIYAQSGSFTGDVVANSLTLGSGVTIPYKNLSDSPDLGIYISKDGEIGTISSDLTAPDGAKGYFKVSTNGLLIADNAYISGTIYAQNGTFAGELKAATGSFTGELKAATGTFSGKL
-1187 YSSEGLIAG
+1187 SAATGSFTGEIVADKLIANTAGTIAG
-1196 WNITDDALSK
+1196 WTITSDALSK
-1206 GSGYAVANTSSNKNA
+1206 
-1221 YFGTSGLSISDK
+1221 
-1233 FIVDSEGRFTFG
+1233 
-1245 GKDGIT
+1245 
-1251 YDGSKVA
+1251 
-1258 MGANISISWNQ
+1258 NQ
-1269 ISGTDGVAK
+1269 
-1278 TGDIPTKV
+1278 
-1286 SDLQNDSGYQTSSN
+1286 
-1300 VSNYVNGLGFQNKTQ
+1300 
-1315 VTQITKDTVNTSYV
+1315 
-1329 NALEVTAKYVYAEN
+1329 
-1343 ILGTTITGKKLSG
+1343 
-1356 CTGEFSGNI
+1356 
-1365 TASTGSIGPW
+1365 
-1375 NINSDAIYRGSGYN
+1375 GYN
-1389 VGGSGNAYF
+1389 TPGSAYF
-1398 GNSGLSISNRFIVDS
+1398 GNSGLSVSDKFVVS
-1413 EGNMTA
+1413 
-1419 TSGSIGNIE
+1419 
-1428 IQSDGLYGDGYL
+1428 SDGVLNATGATISRDITASSGKIGGYKIENGRLYNHMYGAVGSSLLGYSCGFSVNGGTDHTL
-1440 TGDRGMVYKFGISTN
+1440 
-1455 NNKHVFWA
+1455 WA
-1463 GEDAFYVDHSGYMYC
+1463 GNENFYVNMDGSMHC
-1478 SNANICGNITSNGG
+1478 SNADITGSITASGDNSSISTINGNTRVTLNNGRLVISNGDPSNAKTYRALIGLDNEGNNAWVCMYGTDG
-1492 YIKSTNG
+1492 YVSDPPVMLSSSGVKGWITNSESSNYRPAICTSTAKENSYVSIICTNG
-1499 TLNAYLQNGQLHIDK
+1499 TN
-1514 GDAYPFAFLGIDND
+1514 
-1528 GKTGW
+1528 
-1533 FQLYNGGYSVT
+1533 
-1544 PPVRISTSGM
+1544 
-1554 AIVGV
+1554 
-1559 TNCETYSKYLASNTF
+1559 
-1574 EYRPPITT
+1574 
-1582 TITDPKAQVAIVCT
+1582 QVLI
-1596 SGTNE
+1596 
-1601 VLVRGKYNTD
+1601 RGLYNTD
-1611 SYKDLKIKTGTSDRN
+1611 SYKDYTIKVTTSDAR
-1626 LKKEIDNTNVCN
+1626 LKNNIASTKVTN
-1638 ALQQILSINHRQFK
+1638 ALQQLLKINHREFN
-1652 WKSSNEFIDLGY
+1652 WKSSGEYTDIGY
-1664 IAQELEEINPN
+1664 IAQELETINPRLV
-1675 MVISPNNEDER
+1675 MKPVSKDGYYEI
-1686 YQVDTFYMESLITK
+1686 DTFYMTSLITK
-1700 SIQEMYAELKA
+1700 SIQEMYAELKE
-1711 ENKQLKQRIEYL
+1711 ENYKLKNELDSLKKLYKVNNN
-1723 EQQII
+1723 

>member
-52 DVHRYVNCEESNGY
+52 DVHRYVNGEESNGY

-132 PGNVEETD
+132 SGNVEETD

-147 KSITLYDQY
+147 KSIVLYDQY

-278 LTRFDVRGAD
+278 LTRFNVRGAD

-359 NDGLNNNWKQFTVKE
+359 NDGLNNNWKQFTVEE
-374 LGTIKKK
+374 LETIKKK
-381 YTGYME
+381 YTGYMN
-387 ALKKIEDY
+387 ALKDKDLGY
-395 WDSKSQK
+395 WDATNKK

-450 NTNWDLFGLA
+450 NTNWDLFGLV

-545 SEYDDLQN
+545 SEYDTLQK

-560 GMKTISNSVS
+560 GMKTVSNSVS

-732 GIEVSDSL
+732 GIQVSDSL

-812 QVGTLAVDRLILR
+812 QVGTLSVDRLILR

-839 GKPEATNIPA
+839 GKPEATKISA

-1180 AVVYGKL
+1180 AVVYGTIYAQSGSFTGDVVANNLTLGSGVTIPYKNLSDSPDLGIYISKDGEIGTISSDLTAPDGAKGYFKVSTNGLLIAENAYISGTIYAQNGTFAGELKAATGTFSGKL
-1187 YSSEGLIAG
+1187 SAATGSFTGEITADKLIANTAGTIAG
-1196 WNITDDALSK
+1196 WTITSDALSK
-1206 GSGYAVANTSSNKNA
+1206 NQGYNTSGGA
-1221 YFGTSGLSISDK
+1221 YFGISGLSVSDK
-1233 FIVDSEGRFTFG
+1233 FVVSSDGVLNATGATISGDITASSGKIGGYKIENGRLYNHMYGTAGSSSLGYSCGFSVNG
-1245 GKDGIT
+1245 GTDHTLWAGNENF
-1251 YDGSKVA
+1251 YVNMDGSMHCSNA
-1258 MGANISISWNQ
+1258 DITGSITASGDNSSISTINGNTRVTLNNGRLV
-1269 ISGTDGVAK
+1269 ISNGDPNNAKTYRALIGLDNEGNNAWVCMYGTDGY
-1278 TGDIPTKV
+1278 V
-1286 SDLQNDSGYQTSSN
+1286 SDPPVMLSSSGVKGWITNSESSN
-1300 VSNYVNGLGFQNKTQ
+1300 YRPAICTSTAKEN
-1315 VTQITKDTVNTSYV
+1315 SYV
-1329 NALEVTAKYVYAEN
+1329 
-1343 ILGTTITGKKLSG
+1343 
-1356 CTGEFSGNI
+1356 
-1365 TASTGSIGPW
+1365 SI
-1375 NINSDAIYRGSGYN
+1375 
-1389 VGGSGNAYF
+1389 
-1398 GNSGLSISNRFIVDS
+1398 
-1413 EGNMTA
+1413 
-1419 TSGSIGNIE
+1419 
-1428 IQSDGLYGDGYL
+1428 
-1440 TGDRGMVYKFGISTN
+1440 
-1455 NNKHVFWA
+1455 
-1463 GEDAFYVDHSGYMYC
+1463 
-1478 SNANICGNITSNGG
+1478 IC
-1492 YIKSTNG
+1492 TNG
-1499 TLNAYLQNGQLHIDK
+1499 TN
-1514 GDAYPFAFLGIDND
+1514 
-1528 GKTGW
+1528 
-1533 FQLYNGGYSVT
+1533 
-1544 PPVRISTSGM
+1544 
-1554 AIVGV
+1554 
-1559 TNCETYSKYLASNTF
+1559 
-1574 EYRPPITT
+1574 
-1582 TITDPKAQVAIVCT
+1582 QVLI
-1596 SGTNE
+1596 
-1601 VLVRGKYNTD
+1601 RGLYNTD
-1611 SYKDLKIKTGTSDRN
+1611 SYKDYTIKVTTSDAR
-1626 LKKEIDNTNVCN
+1626 LKNNIASTKVTN
-1638 ALQQILSINHRQFK
+1638 ALQQLLKINHREFN
-1652 WKSSNEFIDLGY
+1652 WKSSGEYTDIGY
-1664 IAQELEEINPN
+1664 IAQELETINPRLV
-1675 MVISPNNEDER
+1675 MKPVSKDGYYEI
-1686 YQVDTFYMESLITK
+1686 DTFYMTSLITK
-1700 SIQEMYAELKA
+1700 SIQEMYAELKE
-1711 ENKQLKQRIEYL
+1711 ENYKLKNELDSLKKLYKVNNN
-1723 EQQII
+1723 

>member
-1 MNFNYDY
+1 MLMNFNYDY

-52 DVHRYVNCEESNGY
+52 DVHRYVNFEESNGY

-740 IKALVNSNTFSGAVS
+740 IRALVNSNTFSGAVS

-812 QVGTLAVDRLILR
+812 QVGTLSVDRLILR

-839 GKPEATNIPA
+839 GKPEATKISA

-922 YIGSWGSVT
+922 YIGSWDSVT

-988 PYSNGLGDVLEDE
+988 PYSNG
-1001 QKKTLKDLITSMY
+1001 
-1014 YYIIWLD
+1014 
-1021 VNDKINKDKEAPS
+1021 
-1034 KLLELSDEKLIS
+1034 
-1046 KFNAYDNEYIS
+1046 
-1057 ISNEILKIRE
+1057 
-1067 YLTIKNSS
+1067 
-1075 ESGLMAW
+1075 
-1082 DGSKLTVRGDI
+1082 
-1093 IATSLTLGPGVNI
+1093 
-1106 ETGNI
+1106 
-1111 SGLKDYVTTNN
+1111 
-1122 LEGKLKDYT
+1122 
-1131 TTVDMKKEGLAFIV
+1131 
-1145 SENGSIGNY
+1145 
-1154 DSSKPLPTDAK
+1154 
-1165 GYFCVNKEGLMVAQN
+1165 
-1180 AVVYGKL
+1180 
-1187 YSSEGLIAG
+1187 
-1196 WNITDDALSK
+1196 
-1206 GSGYAVANTSSNKNA
+1206 
-1221 YFGTSGLSISDK
+1221 
-1233 FIVDSEGRFTFG
+1233 
-1245 GKDGIT
+1245 
-1251 YDGSKVA
+1251 
-1258 MGANISISWNQ
+1258 
-1269 ISGTDGVAK
+1269 
-1278 TGDIPTKV
+1278 
-1286 SDLQNDSGYQTSSN
+1286 
-1300 VSNYVNGLGFQNKTQ
+1300 
-1315 VTQITKDTVNTSYV
+1315 
-1329 NALEVTAKYVYAEN
+1329 
-1343 ILGTTITGKKLSG
+1343 
-1356 CTGEFSGNI
+1356 
-1365 TASTGSIGPW
+1365 
-1375 NINSDAIYRGSGYN
+1375 
-1389 VGGSGNAYF
+1389 
-1398 GNSGLSISNRFIVDS
+1398 
-1413 EGNMTA
+1413 
-1419 TSGSIGNIE
+1419 
-1428 IQSDGLYGDGYL
+1428 
-1440 TGDRGMVYKFGISTN
+1440 
-1455 NNKHVFWA
+1455 
-1463 GEDAFYVDHSGYMYC
+1463 
-1478 SNANICGNITSNGG
+1478 
-1492 YIKSTNG
+1492 
-1499 TLNAYLQNGQLHIDK
+1499 
-1514 GDAYPFAFLGIDND
+1514 
-1528 GKTGW
+1528 
-1533 FQLYNGGYSVT
+1533 
-1544 PPVRISTSGM
+1544 
-1554 AIVGV
+1554 
-1559 TNCETYSKYLASNTF
+1559 
-1574 EYRPPITT
+1574 
-1582 TITDPKAQVAIVCT
+1582 
-1596 SGTNE
+1596 
-1601 VLVRGKYNTD
+1601 
-1611 SYKDLKIKTGTSDRN
+1611 
-1626 LKKEIDNTNVCN
+1626 
-1638 ALQQILSINHRQFK
+1638 
-1652 WKSSNEFIDLGY
+1652 
-1664 IAQELEEINPN
+1664 
-1675 MVISPNNEDER
+1675 
-1686 YQVDTFYMESLITK
+1686 
-1700 SIQEMYAELKA
+1700 
-1711 ENKQLKQRIEYL
+1711 
-1723 EQQII
+1723 

>member
-52 DVHRYVNCEESNGY
+52 DVHRYVNGEESNGY

-147 KSITLYDQY
+147 KSITLYDKN
-156 NPELSLLHLALSKV
+156 NPNLSLLDIALSKV
-170 SGWKIG
+170 SGWKIR

-192 NEDGSVTTKTV
+192 NEDGSVTTKTA

-288 DLTID
+288 DLTVD

-359 NDGLNNNWKQFTVKE
+359 NDGLNNNWKQFTVEE
-374 LGTIKKK
+374 LETIKKK

-387 ALKKIEDY
+387 ALKDKDLGY
-395 WDSKSQK
+395 WDATNQK

-460 ELKTKEKVYLQNIEI
+460 ELKTKEKTYKQNIEI

-524 YLEYQEN
+524 YLEYKEN
-531 PYRLGCANAIKERQ
+531 PYKSGCANAIKERQ
-545 SEYDDLQN
+545 SEYDTLQR

-560 GMKTISNSVS
+560 GMKTVSNSVS

-598 IVSTDTAEKII
+598 TISTDTAEKII

-740 IKALVNSNTFSGAVS
+740 IRALVNSNTFSGAVS

-812 QVGTLAVDRLILR
+812 QVGTLSVDRLILR

-839 GKPEATNIPA
+839 GKPEATKISA

-922 YIGSWGSVT
+922 YIGSWDSVT

-964 KLAMNFTPTSL
+964 KLAMNFTPTSI

-1093 IATSLTLGPGVNI
+1093 IATSLTLGPGVI
-1106 ETGNI
+1106 FETGNI

-1131 TTVDMKKEGLAFIV
+1131 TTVDIKKEGLAFIV

-1154 DSSKPLPTDAK
+1154 DSSRPLPTNAK

-1180 AVVYGKL
+1180 AVVYGTIYAQSGSFTGDVVANSLTLGSSVTIPYKNLSDSPDLGIYISKDGEIGTISSDLTAPDGAKGYFKVSTNGLLIADNAYISGTIYAQNGTFAGELKAATGSFTGELKAATGTFSGKL
-1187 YSSEGLIAG
+1187 SAATGSFTGEITADKLIANTAGTIAG
-1196 WNITDDALSK
+1196 WTITSDALSK
-1206 GSGYAVANTSSNKNA
+1206 NQGYNTSGGA
-1221 YFGTSGLSISDK
+1221 YFGISGLSISDK
-1233 FIVDSEGRFTFG
+1233 FVVSSDGVLNATGATISGDITASSGKIGGYKIENGRLYNHMYGAVGSSLLGYSCGFSVNG
-1245 GKDGIT
+1245 GTDHTLWAGNENF
-1251 YDGSKVA
+1251 YVNMDGSMHCSNA
-1258 MGANISISWNQ
+1258 DITGSITASGDNSSISTINGNTRATLNNGRLV
-1269 ISGTDGVAK
+1269 ISNGDPSNAKTYRALIGLDNEGNNAWVRMYGTDGY
-1278 TGDIPTKV
+1278 V
-1286 SDLQNDSGYQTSSN
+1286 SDPPVMLSSSGVKGWITNSESSN
-1300 VSNYVNGLGFQNKTQ
+1300 YRPAICTSTAKEN
-1315 VTQITKDTVNTSYV
+1315 SYV
-1329 NALEVTAKYVYAEN
+1329 
-1343 ILGTTITGKKLSG
+1343 
-1356 CTGEFSGNI
+1356 
-1365 TASTGSIGPW
+1365 SI
-1375 NINSDAIYRGSGYN
+1375 
-1389 VGGSGNAYF
+1389 
-1398 GNSGLSISNRFIVDS
+1398 
-1413 EGNMTA
+1413 
-1419 TSGSIGNIE
+1419 
-1428 IQSDGLYGDGYL
+1428 
-1440 TGDRGMVYKFGISTN
+1440 
-1455 NNKHVFWA
+1455 
-1463 GEDAFYVDHSGYMYC
+1463 
-1478 SNANICGNITSNGG
+1478 IC
-1492 YIKSTNG
+1492 TNG
-1499 TLNAYLQNGQLHIDK
+1499 TN
-1514 GDAYPFAFLGIDND
+1514 
-1528 GKTGW
+1528 
-1533 FQLYNGGYSVT
+1533 
-1544 PPVRISTSGM
+1544 
-1554 AIVGV
+1554 
-1559 TNCETYSKYLASNTF
+1559 
-1574 EYRPPITT
+1574 
-1582 TITDPKAQVAIVCT
+1582 QVLI
-1596 SGTNE
+1596 
-1601 VLVRGKYNTD
+1601 RGLYNTD
-1611 SYKDLKIKTGTSDRN
+1611 SYKDYTIKVTTSDAR
-1626 LKKEIDNTNVCN
+1626 LKNNIASTKVTN
-1638 ALQQILSINHRQFK
+1638 ALQQLLKINHREFN
-1652 WKSSNEFIDLGY
+1652 WKSSGEYTDIGY
-1664 IAQELEEINPN
+1664 IAQELETINPRLV
-1675 MVISPNNEDER
+1675 MKPVSKDGYYEI
-1686 YQVDTFYMESLITK
+1686 DTFYMTSLITK
-1700 SIQEMYAELKA
+1700 SIQEMYAELKE
-1711 ENKQLKQRIEYL
+1711 ENYKLKNELDSLKKLYKVNNN
-1723 EQQII
+1723 

>member
-132 PGNVEETD
+132 SGNVEETD

-147 KSITLYDQY
+147 KSIVLYDQY
-156 NPELSLLHLALSKV
+156 NPELSLLHLALNKV

-183 ITTIEEPTV
+183 ITTIEEHTV

-359 NDGLNNNWKQFTVKE
+359 NDGLNNNWKQFTVEE

-381 YTGYME
+381 YTGYMD
-387 ALKKIEDY
+387 ALKDKDLGY
-395 WDSKSQK
+395 WDATNKK

-428 KQASVTETEKEEN
+428 KQASVTETKKEQDA
-441 NLDDLLEEW
+441 LDDLLEEW

-460 ELKTKEKVYLQNIEI
+460 ELKTKEKVYLQNIEV
-475 LAKYSTEWENL
+475 LSKYSIEWENL
-486 SKDQQLETHLSKEN
+486 SKNQQLETHLSKEN
-500 YNNSRNKYLKY
+500 YNSSRNKYLKY

-524 YLEYQEN
+524 YLEYQKK
-531 PYRLGCANAIKERQ
+531 PYKSGCANAIRERQ
-545 SEYDDLQN
+545 SEYDTLQK
-553 KMDEQSN
+553 KMREQSN
-560 GMKTISNSVS
+560 GMKTVSDSVS

-577 DEIVTLNKL
+577 DEIATLNKL
-586 YNETDYTNDNIL
+586 YNESDYTNDNIL
-598 IVSTDTAEKII
+598 TISTDTAEKII

-637 DNIFAIPGFKEWQG
+637 DNIFAIPEFKEWQG

-668 YFLKL
+668 YFLKV

-732 GIEVSDSL
+732 GIEVSDLL

-839 GKPEATNIPA
+839 GKPEATTISA

-907 NTTDEVIKNKNLIDT
+907 NTTDEVIKNKNLIDA
-922 YIGSWGSVT
+922 YISSWESVT
-931 TSDVEAQTISDIQ
+931 TSNIETQTISDMQ
-944 NQLALDLDGTKGT
+944 NQLALDSDETKGT

-964 KLAMNFTPTSL
+964 KLAMKFTPTSL
-975 SQAQLKNK
+975 GQEQLKNK

-988 PYSNGLGDVLEDE
+988 PYSNGLGDVLNDE
-1001 QKKTLKDLITSMY
+1001 QKETLKDLITSMY

-1057 ISNEILKIRE
+1057 ISNEISKIRE
-1067 YLTIKNSS
+1067 YLTIKNNP
-1075 ESGLMAW
+1075 ENGLMAW

-1093 IATSLTLGPGVNI
+1093 VANSLTLGSNVQIGYENLPTIENYINEKGIIVN
-1106 ETGNI
+1106 EP
-1111 SGLKDYVTTNN
+1111 
-1122 LEGKLKDYT
+1122 
-1131 TTVDMKKEGLAFIV
+1131 KEGFTGFKIAK
-1145 SENGSIGNY
+1145 NGALTAS
-1154 DSSKPLPTDAK
+1154 
-1165 GYFCVNKEGLMVAQN
+1165 N
-1180 AVVYGKL
+1180 AVIYGTIWASDGKIGGLTLSQNSMYSTDHSSYNSANDGVYISPE
-1187 YSSEGLIAG
+1187 YIALG
-1196 WNITDDALSK
+1196 PG
-1206 GSGYAVANTSSNKNA
+1206 GSVYFNKNGTGKIGAWSINSEAFYKGGGYSNNAAGSA
-1221 YFGTSGLSISDK
+1221 YFGNLGVSVTNN
-1233 FIVDSEGRFTFG
+1233 FIVDSSGNLSAKNVDIT
-1245 GKDGIT
+1245 GKVSATSFNINN
-1251 YDGSKVA
+1251 SS
-1258 MGANISISWNQ
+1258 ISIKDKMIQQTIFDVDKDYVVGSIVSSNFIETLKSFAIDTDCIIAAQ
-1269 ISGTDGVAK
+1269 KGIS
-1278 TGDIPTKV
+1278 
-1286 SDLQNDSGYQTSSN
+1286 TSTLFADNVRATSN
-1300 VSNYVNGLGFQNKTQ
+1300 VSGMYGAFNTISAYNMYINSVNNSGGYDVISLDNFIKTTN
-1315 VTQITKDTVNTSYV
+1315 V
-1329 NALEVTAKYVYAEN
+1329 
-1343 ILGTTITGKKLSG
+1343 KLSDSQWVYPYLSFDFQAYG
-1356 CTGEFSGNI
+1356 GDAN
-1365 TASTGSIGPW
+1365 
-1375 NINSDAIYRGSGYN
+1375 NSVKYRK
-1389 VGGSGNAYF
+1389 
-1398 GNSGLSISNRFIVDS
+1398 
-1413 EGNMTA
+1413 
-1419 TSGSIGNIE
+1419 IGNIVS
-1428 IQSDGLYGDGYL
+1428 IQGVITPKPEHTIMGGVNESSICTLQDGYRPSSTIYIVCHGSGLNKWLL
-1440 TGDRGMVYKFGISTN
+1440 TIRTN
-1455 NNKHVFWA
+1455 GAVSF
-1463 GEDAFYVDHSGYMYC
+1463 SRYC
-1478 SNANICGNITSNGG
+1478 SNRGWESA
-1492 YIKSTNG
+1492 TNNVW
-1499 TLNAYLQNGQLHIDK
+1499 L
-1514 GDAYPFAFLGIDND
+1514 PFHA
-1528 GKTGW
+1528 
-1533 FQLYNGGYSVT
+1533 
-1544 PPVRISTSGM
+1544 
-1554 AIVGV
+1554 
-1559 TNCETYSKYLASNTF
+1559 TF
-1574 EYRPPITT
+1574 
-1582 TITDPKAQVAIVCT
+1582 
-1596 SGTNE
+1596 
-1601 VLVRGKYNTD
+1601 
-1611 SYKDLKIKTGTSDRN
+1611 
-1626 LKKEIDNTNVCN
+1626 
-1638 ALQQILSINHRQFK
+1638 
-1652 WKSSNEFIDLGY
+1652 FIG
-1664 IAQELEEINPN
+1664 
-1675 MVISPNNEDER
+1675 
-1686 YQVDTFYMESLITK
+1686 
-1700 SIQEMYAELKA
+1700 
-1711 ENKQLKQRIEYL
+1711 
-1723 EQQII
+1723 

>member
-52 DVHRYVNCEESNGY
+52 DVHRYVNGEESNGY

-132 PGNVEETD
+132 SGNVEETD

-147 KSITLYDQY
+147 KSIVLYDQY

-246 DVDTYGKDSNVFIS
+246 DVDTYGKDSNIFIS

-278 LTRFDVRGAD
+278 LTRFNVRGAD

-359 NDGLNNNWKQFTVKE
+359 NDGLNNNWKQFTVEE
-374 LGTIKKK
+374 LETIKKK
-381 YTGYME
+381 YTGYMN
-387 ALKKIEDY
+387 ALKDKDLGY
-395 WDSKSQK
+395 WDATNKK

-545 SEYDDLQN
+545 SEYDTLQK

-560 GMKTISNSVS
+560 GMKTVSNSVS

-717 KSQVAGSVKS
+717 KSQMAGSVKS

-839 GKPEATNIPA
+839 GKPEATKISA

-922 YIGSWGSVT
+922 YIGSWGLVI

-1122 LEGKLKDYT
+1122 LDGKLKDYT

-1180 AVVYGKL
+1180 AVVYGTIYAQSGSFTGDVVANSLTLGSGVTIPYKNLSDSPDLGIYISKDGEIGTISSDLTAPDGAKGYFKVSTNGLLIADNAYISGTIYAQNGTFAGELKAATGTFAGKL
-1187 YSSEGLIAG
+1187 SAATGSFTGEITADKLIANTAGNIAG
-1196 WNITDDALSK
+1196 WTITSDALSK
-1206 GSGYAVANTSSNKNA
+1206 NQGYNTSGGA
-1221 YFGTSGLSISDK
+1221 YFGISGLSISDK
-1233 FIVDSEGRFTFG
+1233 FVVSSDGVLNATGATISGDITASSGKIGGYKIENGRLYNHMYGAVGSSSLGYSCGFSVNG
-1245 GKDGIT
+1245 GTDHTLWAGNENF
-1251 YDGSKVA
+1251 YVNMDGSMHCSNA
-1258 MGANISISWNQ
+1258 DITGSITASGDNSSISTINGNTRVTLNNGRLV
-1269 ISGTDGVAK
+1269 ISNGDPNNAKTYRALIGLDNEGNNAWVCMYGTDGY
-1278 TGDIPTKV
+1278 V
-1286 SDLQNDSGYQTSSN
+1286 SDPPVMLSSSGVKGWITNSESSN
-1300 VSNYVNGLGFQNKTQ
+1300 YRPAICTSTAKEN
-1315 VTQITKDTVNTSYV
+1315 SYV
-1329 NALEVTAKYVYAEN
+1329 
-1343 ILGTTITGKKLSG
+1343 
-1356 CTGEFSGNI
+1356 
-1365 TASTGSIGPW
+1365 SI
-1375 NINSDAIYRGSGYN
+1375 
-1389 VGGSGNAYF
+1389 
-1398 GNSGLSISNRFIVDS
+1398 
-1413 EGNMTA
+1413 
-1419 TSGSIGNIE
+1419 
-1428 IQSDGLYGDGYL
+1428 
-1440 TGDRGMVYKFGISTN
+1440 
-1455 NNKHVFWA
+1455 
-1463 GEDAFYVDHSGYMYC
+1463 
-1478 SNANICGNITSNGG
+1478 IC
-1492 YIKSTNG
+1492 TNG
-1499 TLNAYLQNGQLHIDK
+1499 TN
-1514 GDAYPFAFLGIDND
+1514 
-1528 GKTGW
+1528 
-1533 FQLYNGGYSVT
+1533 
-1544 PPVRISTSGM
+1544 
-1554 AIVGV
+1554 
-1559 TNCETYSKYLASNTF
+1559 
-1574 EYRPPITT
+1574 
-1582 TITDPKAQVAIVCT
+1582 QVLI
-1596 SGTNE
+1596 
-1601 VLVRGKYNTD
+1601 RGLYNTD
-1611 SYKDLKIKTGTSDRN
+1611 SYKDYTIKVTTSDAR
-1626 LKKEIDNTNVCN
+1626 LKNNIASTKVTN
-1638 ALQQILSINHRQFK
+1638 ALQQLLKINHREFN
-1652 WKSSNEFIDLGY
+1652 WKSSGEYTDIGY
-1664 IAQELEEINPN
+1664 IAQELETINPRLV
-1675 MVISPNNEDER
+1675 MKPVSKDGYYEI
-1686 YQVDTFYMESLITK
+1686 DTFYMTSLITK
-1700 SIQEMYAELKA
+1700 SIQEMYAELKE
-1711 ENKQLKQRIEYL
+1711 ENYKLKNELDSLKKLYKVNNN
-1723 EQQII
+1723 

>member
-52 DVHRYVNCEESNGY
+52 DVHRYVNGEESNGY

-132 PGNVEETD
+132 SGNVEETD

-147 KSITLYDQY
+147 KSIVLYDQY

-278 LTRFDVRGAD
+278 LTRFNVRGAD

-359 NDGLNNNWKQFTVKE
+359 NDGLNNNWKQFTVEE
-374 LGTIKKK
+374 LETIKKK
-381 YTGYME
+381 YTGYMN
-387 ALKKIEDY
+387 ALKDKDLGY
-395 WDSKSQK
+395 WDATNKK

-545 SEYDDLQN
+545 SEYDTLQK

-560 GMKTISNSVS
+560 GMKTVSNSVS

-717 KSQVAGSVKS
+717 KSQMAGSVKS

-839 GKPEATNIPA
+839 GKPEATKISA

-1180 AVVYGKL
+1180 AVVYGTIYAQSGSFTGDVVANNLTLGSGVTIPYKNLSDSPDLGIYISKDGEIGTISSDLTAPDGAKGYFKVSTNGLLIAENAYISGTIYAQNGTFAGELKAATGTFSGKL
-1187 YSSEGLIAG
+1187 SAATGSFTGEITADKLIANTAGTIAG
-1196 WNITDDALSK
+1196 WTITSDALSK
-1206 GSGYAVANTSSNKNA
+1206 NQGYNTSGGA
-1221 YFGTSGLSISDK
+1221 YFGISGLSVSDK
-1233 FIVDSEGRFTFG
+1233 FVVSSDGVLNATGATISGDITASSGKIGGYKIENGRLYNHMYGTAGSSSLGYSCGFSVNG
-1245 GKDGIT
+1245 GTDHTLWAGNENF
-1251 YDGSKVA
+1251 YVNMDGSMHCSNA
-1258 MGANISISWNQ
+1258 DITGSITASGDNSSISTINGNTRVTLNNGRLV
-1269 ISGTDGVAK
+1269 ISNGDPNNAKTYRALIGLDNEGNNAWVCMYGTDGY
-1278 TGDIPTKV
+1278 V
-1286 SDLQNDSGYQTSSN
+1286 SDPPVMLSSSGVKGWITNSESSN
-1300 VSNYVNGLGFQNKTQ
+1300 YRPAICTSTAKEN
-1315 VTQITKDTVNTSYV
+1315 SYV
-1329 NALEVTAKYVYAEN
+1329 
-1343 ILGTTITGKKLSG
+1343 
-1356 CTGEFSGNI
+1356 
-1365 TASTGSIGPW
+1365 SI
-1375 NINSDAIYRGSGYN
+1375 
-1389 VGGSGNAYF
+1389 
-1398 GNSGLSISNRFIVDS
+1398 
-1413 EGNMTA
+1413 
-1419 TSGSIGNIE
+1419 
-1428 IQSDGLYGDGYL
+1428 
-1440 TGDRGMVYKFGISTN
+1440 
-1455 NNKHVFWA
+1455 
-1463 GEDAFYVDHSGYMYC
+1463 
-1478 SNANICGNITSNGG
+1478 IC
-1492 YIKSTNG
+1492 TNG
-1499 TLNAYLQNGQLHIDK
+1499 TN
-1514 GDAYPFAFLGIDND
+1514 
-1528 GKTGW
+1528 
-1533 FQLYNGGYSVT
+1533 
-1544 PPVRISTSGM
+1544 
-1554 AIVGV
+1554 
-1559 TNCETYSKYLASNTF
+1559 
-1574 EYRPPITT
+1574 
-1582 TITDPKAQVAIVCT
+1582 QVLI
-1596 SGTNE
+1596 
-1601 VLVRGKYNTD
+1601 RGLYNTD
-1611 SYKDLKIKTGTSDRN
+1611 SYKDYTIKVTTSDAR
-1626 LKKEIDNTNVCN
+1626 LKNNIASTKVTN
-1638 ALQQILSINHRQFK
+1638 ALQQLLKINHREFN
-1652 WKSSNEFIDLGY
+1652 WKSSGEYTDIGY
-1664 IAQELEEINPN
+1664 IAQELETINPRLV
-1675 MVISPNNEDER
+1675 MKPVSKDGYYEI
-1686 YQVDTFYMESLITK
+1686 DTFYMTSLITK
-1700 SIQEMYAELKA
+1700 SIQEMYAELKE
-1711 ENKQLKQRIEYL
+1711 ENYKLKNELDSLKKLYKVNNN
-1723 EQQII
+1723 

>member
-52 DVHRYVNCEESNGY
+52 DVHRYVNGEESNGY

-87 PEVSNDGFDEYKSVS
+87 PEVSNDGFDEYKSIT

-147 KSITLYDQY
+147 KSITLYDKN
-156 NPELSLLHLALSKV
+156 NPNLSLLDIALSKV

-327 KAIEEARK
+327 KAIDEARK

-374 LGTIKKK
+374 LGTIKKE

-740 IKALVNSNTFSGAVS
+740 IRALVNSNTFSVAVS

-767 IFNDVISKTINVQQ
+767 IFYDVISKTINVQQ

-812 QVGTLAVDRLILR
+812 QVGTLSVDRLILR

-839 GKPEATNIPA
+839 GKPEATKISA

-922 YIGSWGSVT
+922 YIGSWDSVT

-1093 IATSLTLGPGVNI
+1093 VATSLTLGPGVNI

-1180 AVVYGKL
+1180 AVVYGTIYAQSGSFTGDVVANSLTLGSGVTIPYKNLSDSPDLGIYISKDGEIGTISSDLTAPDGAKGYFKVSTNGLLIADNAYISGTIYAQNGTFAGELKAATGTFSGKL
-1187 YSSEGLIAG
+1187 SAATGSFTGEITADKLIANTSGTIAG
-1196 WNITDDALSK
+1196 WTITSDALSK
-1206 GSGYAVANTSSNKNA
+1206 NQGYNTSGGA
-1221 YFGTSGLSISDK
+1221 YFGISGLSVSDK
-1233 FIVDSEGRFTFG
+1233 FVVSSDGVLNATGATISGDITASSGKIGGYKIENGRLYNHMYGTAGSSSLGYSCGFSVNG
-1245 GKDGIT
+1245 GTDHTLWAGNENF
-1251 YDGSKVA
+1251 YVNMDGSMHCSNA
-1258 MGANISISWNQ
+1258 DITGSITASGDNSSISTINGNTRVTLNNGRLV
-1269 ISGTDGVAK
+1269 ISNGDLSNAKTYRALIGLDNEGNNAWVCMYGTDGY
-1278 TGDIPTKV
+1278 V
-1286 SDLQNDSGYQTSSN
+1286 SDPPVMLSSSGVKGWITNSESSN
-1300 VSNYVNGLGFQNKTQ
+1300 YRPAICTSTAKEN
-1315 VTQITKDTVNTSYV
+1315 SYV
-1329 NALEVTAKYVYAEN
+1329 
-1343 ILGTTITGKKLSG
+1343 
-1356 CTGEFSGNI
+1356 
-1365 TASTGSIGPW
+1365 SI
-1375 NINSDAIYRGSGYN
+1375 
-1389 VGGSGNAYF
+1389 
-1398 GNSGLSISNRFIVDS
+1398 
-1413 EGNMTA
+1413 
-1419 TSGSIGNIE
+1419 
-1428 IQSDGLYGDGYL
+1428 
-1440 TGDRGMVYKFGISTN
+1440 
-1455 NNKHVFWA
+1455 
-1463 GEDAFYVDHSGYMYC
+1463 
-1478 SNANICGNITSNGG
+1478 IC
-1492 YIKSTNG
+1492 TNG
-1499 TLNAYLQNGQLHIDK
+1499 TN
-1514 GDAYPFAFLGIDND
+1514 
-1528 GKTGW
+1528 
-1533 FQLYNGGYSVT
+1533 
-1544 PPVRISTSGM
+1544 
-1554 AIVGV
+1554 
-1559 TNCETYSKYLASNTF
+1559 
-1574 EYRPPITT
+1574 
-1582 TITDPKAQVAIVCT
+1582 QVLI
-1596 SGTNE
+1596 
-1601 VLVRGKYNTD
+1601 RGLYNTD
-1611 SYKDLKIKTGTSDRN
+1611 SYKDYTIKVTTSDER
-1626 LKKEIDNTNVCN
+1626 LKNNIASTKVTN
-1638 ALQQILSINHRQFK
+1638 ALQQLLKINHREFN
-1652 WKSSNEFIDLGY
+1652 WKSSGEYTDIGY
-1664 IAQELEEINPN
+1664 IAQELETINPRLV
-1675 MVISPNNEDER
+1675 MKPVSKDGYYEI
-1686 YQVDTFYMESLITK
+1686 DTFYMTSLITK
-1700 SIQEMYAELKA
+1700 SIQEMYAELKE
-1711 ENKQLKQRIEYL
+1711 ENYKLKNELDSLKKLYKVNNN
-1723 EQQII
+1723 

>member
-52 DVHRYVNCEESNGY
+52 DVHRYVNGEESNGY

-140 EGVKIAK
+140 ESVKIAK

-359 NDGLNNNWKQFTVKE
+359 NDGLNNNWKQFTVEE
-374 LGTIKKK
+374 LETIKKK
-381 YTGYME
+381 YTGYMN
-387 ALKKIEDY
+387 ALKDKDLGY
-395 WDSKSQK
+395 WDATNKK

-450 NTNWDLFGLA
+450 NTNWELFGLA
-460 ELKTKEKVYLQNIEI
+460 ELKTKEKTYKQNIEI

-524 YLEYQEN
+524 YLEYQEK
-531 PYRLGCANAIKERQ
+531 PYKSGCANAIKERQ
-545 SEYDDLQN
+545 SEYDTLQK

-560 GMKTISNSVS
+560 GMKTVSNSVS

-577 DEIVTLNKL
+577 DEIITLNKL

-598 IVSTDTAEKII
+598 TISTDTAEKII

-839 GKPEATNIPA
+839 GKPEATNISA

-922 YIGSWGSVT
+922 YISSWGSVT

-1122 LEGKLKDYT
+1122 LDGKLKDYT

-1154 DSSKPLPTDAK
+1154 DSSKPFPTDSK

-1180 AVVYGKL
+1180 AVIYGTIYAQSGSFTGDVVANNLTLGSGVTIPYKNLSDSPNLGIYISKDGEIGTVSSDLNAPDNAKGYFKVSTDGLLIADNAYISGTIYAQNGTFAGELKAATGSFTGELKAATGTFAGKL
-1187 YSSEGLIAG
+1187 SAATGSFTGEITADKLIANTAGNIAG
-1196 WNITDDALSK
+1196 WTITSDALSK
-1206 GSGYAVANTSSNKNA
+1206 NQGYNTSGGA
-1221 YFGTSGLSISDK
+1221 YFGISGLSISDK
-1233 FIVDSEGRFTFG
+1233 FVVSSDGVLNATGATISGDITASSGKIGGYKIENGRLYNHMYGTAGSSSLGYSCGFSVNG
-1245 GKDGIT
+1245 GTDHTLWAGNENF
-1251 YDGSKVA
+1251 YVNMDGSMHCSNA
-1258 MGANISISWNQ
+1258 DITGSITASGDNSSISTINGNTRVTLNDGRLV
-1269 ISGTDGVAK
+1269 ISNGDPSNAKTYRALIGLDNEDNNAWVCMYGTDGY
-1278 TGDIPTKV
+1278 V
-1286 SDLQNDSGYQTSSN
+1286 SDPPVMLSSSGVKGWITNSESSN
-1300 VSNYVNGLGFQNKTQ
+1300 YRPAICTSTAKEN
-1315 VTQITKDTVNTSYV
+1315 SYV
-1329 NALEVTAKYVYAEN
+1329 
-1343 ILGTTITGKKLSG
+1343 
-1356 CTGEFSGNI
+1356 
-1365 TASTGSIGPW
+1365 SI
-1375 NINSDAIYRGSGYN
+1375 
-1389 VGGSGNAYF
+1389 
-1398 GNSGLSISNRFIVDS
+1398 
-1413 EGNMTA
+1413 
-1419 TSGSIGNIE
+1419 
-1428 IQSDGLYGDGYL
+1428 
-1440 TGDRGMVYKFGISTN
+1440 
-1455 NNKHVFWA
+1455 
-1463 GEDAFYVDHSGYMYC
+1463 
-1478 SNANICGNITSNGG
+1478 IC
-1492 YIKSTNG
+1492 TNG
-1499 TLNAYLQNGQLHIDK
+1499 TN
-1514 GDAYPFAFLGIDND
+1514 
-1528 GKTGW
+1528 
-1533 FQLYNGGYSVT
+1533 
-1544 PPVRISTSGM
+1544 
-1554 AIVGV
+1554 
-1559 TNCETYSKYLASNTF
+1559 
-1574 EYRPPITT
+1574 
-1582 TITDPKAQVAIVCT
+1582 QVLI
-1596 SGTNE
+1596 
-1601 VLVRGKYNTD
+1601 RGLYNTD
-1611 SYKDLKIKTGTSDRN
+1611 SYKDYTIKVTTSDAR
-1626 LKKEIDNTNVCN
+1626 LKNNIASTKVTN
-1638 ALQQILSINHRQFK
+1638 ALQQLLKINHREFN
-1652 WKSSNEFIDLGY
+1652 WKSSGEYTDIGF
-1664 IAQELEEINPN
+1664 IAQELETINPRLVMKPVSN
-1675 MVISPNNEDER
+1675 DGYYEI
-1686 YQVDTFYMESLITK
+1686 DTFYMTSLITK
-1700 SIQEMYAELKA
+1700 SIQEMYAELKE
-1711 ENKQLKQRIEYL
+1711 ENYKLKNELDSLKKLYKVNNN
-1723 EQQII
+1723 

>member
-52 DVHRYVNCEESNGY
+52 DVHRYVNGEESNGY

-87 PEVSNDGFDEYKSVS
+87 PEVSNDGFDEYKSIT

-147 KSITLYDQY
+147 KSITLYDKN
-156 NPELSLLHLALSKV
+156 NPNLSLLDIALSKV

-301 IEDLSYYLNTK
+301 IENLSYYLNTK
-312 HHVSDDLVDHYNKWL
+312 HHISDDLVDHYNKWL

-359 NDGLNNNWKQFTVKE
+359 NDGLNNNWKQFTVEE

-460 ELKTKEKVYLQNIEI
+460 ELKTKEKTYKQNIEI

-524 YLEYQEN
+524 YLEYQEK
-531 PYRLGCANAIKERQ
+531 PYKSGCANAIKERQ
-545 SEYDDLQN
+545 SEYDTLQK

-560 GMKTISNSVS
+560 GMKTVSNSVS

-577 DEIVTLNKL
+577 DEIITLNKL

-598 IVSTDTAEKII
+598 TISTDTAEKII

-717 KSQVAGSVKS
+717 KSQMAGSVKS

-839 GKPEATNIPA
+839 GKPEATKISA

-922 YIGSWGSVT
+922 YISSWGSVT

-1180 AVVYGKL
+1180 AVVYGTIYAQSGSFTGDVVANSLTLGPGVTIPYKNLSDSPDLGIYISKDGEIGTISSDLTAPDGAKGYFKVSTNGLLIADNAYISGTIYAQNGTFAGELKAATGSFTGELKAATGTFAGKL
-1187 YSSEGLIAG
+1187 SAATGSFTGEITADKLIANTAGNIAG
-1196 WNITDDALSK
+1196 WTITSDALSK
-1206 GSGYAVANTSSNKNA
+1206 NQGYNTSGGA
-1221 YFGTSGLSISDK
+1221 YFGISGLSISDK
-1233 FIVDSEGRFTFG
+1233 FVVSSDGVLNATGATISGDITASSGKIGGYKIENGRLYNHMYGAVGSSSLGYSCGFSVNG
-1245 GKDGIT
+1245 GTDHTLWAGNENF
-1251 YDGSKVA
+1251 YVNMDGSMHCSNA
-1258 MGANISISWNQ
+1258 DITGSITASGDNSSISTINGNTRVTLNNGRLV
-1269 ISGTDGVAK
+1269 ISNGDPSNAKTYRALIGLDNEGNNAWVCMYGTDGY
-1278 TGDIPTKV
+1278 V
-1286 SDLQNDSGYQTSSN
+1286 SDPPVMLSSSGVKGWITNSESSN
-1300 VSNYVNGLGFQNKTQ
+1300 YRPAICTSTAKEN
-1315 VTQITKDTVNTSYV
+1315 SYV
-1329 NALEVTAKYVYAEN
+1329 
-1343 ILGTTITGKKLSG
+1343 
-1356 CTGEFSGNI
+1356 
-1365 TASTGSIGPW
+1365 SI
-1375 NINSDAIYRGSGYN
+1375 
-1389 VGGSGNAYF
+1389 
-1398 GNSGLSISNRFIVDS
+1398 
-1413 EGNMTA
+1413 
-1419 TSGSIGNIE
+1419 
-1428 IQSDGLYGDGYL
+1428 
-1440 TGDRGMVYKFGISTN
+1440 
-1455 NNKHVFWA
+1455 
-1463 GEDAFYVDHSGYMYC
+1463 
-1478 SNANICGNITSNGG
+1478 IC
-1492 YIKSTNG
+1492 TNG
-1499 TLNAYLQNGQLHIDK
+1499 TN
-1514 GDAYPFAFLGIDND
+1514 
-1528 GKTGW
+1528 
-1533 FQLYNGGYSVT
+1533 
-1544 PPVRISTSGM
+1544 
-1554 AIVGV
+1554 
-1559 TNCETYSKYLASNTF
+1559 
-1574 EYRPPITT
+1574 
-1582 TITDPKAQVAIVCT
+1582 QVLI
-1596 SGTNE
+1596 
-1601 VLVRGKYNTD
+1601 RGLYNTD
-1611 SYKDLKIKTGTSDRN
+1611 SYKDYTIKVTTSDAR
-1626 LKKEIDNTNVCN
+1626 LKNNIVSTKVTN
-1638 ALQQILSINHRQFK
+1638 ALQQLLKINHREFN
-1652 WKSSNEFIDLGY
+1652 WKSSGEYTDIGY
-1664 IAQELEEINPN
+1664 IAQELETINPRLV
-1675 MVISPNNEDER
+1675 MKPVSKDGYYEI
-1686 YQVDTFYMESLITK
+1686 DTFYMTSLITK
-1700 SIQEMYAELKA
+1700 SIQEMYAELKE
-1711 ENKQLKQRIEYL
+1711 ENYKLKNELDSLKKLYKVNNN
-1723 EQQII
+1723 

>member
-52 DVHRYVNCEESNGY
+52 DVHRYVNGEESNGY

-132 PGNVEETD
+132 SGNVEETD

-147 KSITLYDQY
+147 KSIVLYDQY

-278 LTRFDVRGAD
+278 LTRFNVRGAD

-359 NDGLNNNWKQFTVKE
+359 NDGLNNNWKQFTVEE
-374 LGTIKKK
+374 LETIKKK
-381 YTGYME
+381 YTGYMN
-387 ALKKIEDY
+387 ALKDKDLGY
-395 WDSKSQK
+395 WDATNKK

-450 NTNWDLFGLA
+450 NTNWDLFGLV

-545 SEYDDLQN
+545 SEYDTLQK

-560 GMKTISNSVS
+560 GMKTVSNSVS

-732 GIEVSDSL
+732 GIQVSDSL

-812 QVGTLAVDRLILR
+812 QVGTLSVDRLILR

-839 GKPEATNIPA
+839 GKPEATKISA

-1180 AVVYGKL
+1180 AVVYGTIYAQSGSFTGDVVANNLTLGSGVTIPYKNLSDSPDLGIYISKDGEIGTISSDLTAPDGAKGYFKVSTNGLLIAENAYISGTIYAQNGTFAGELKAATGTFSGKL
-1187 YSSEGLIAG
+1187 SAATGSFTGEITADKLIANTAGTIAG
-1196 WNITDDALSK
+1196 WTITSDALSK
-1206 GSGYAVANTSSNKNA
+1206 NQGYNTSGGA
-1221 YFGTSGLSISDK
+1221 YFGISGLSVSDK
-1233 FIVDSEGRFTFG
+1233 FVVSSDGVLNATGATISGDITASSGKIGGYKIENGRLYNHMYGTAGSSSLGYSCGFSVNG
-1245 GKDGIT
+1245 GTDHTLWAGNENF
-1251 YDGSKVA
+1251 YVNMDGSMHCSNA
-1258 MGANISISWNQ
+1258 DITGSITASGDNSSISTINGNTRVTLNNGRLV
-1269 ISGTDGVAK
+1269 ISNGDPNNAKTYRALIGLDNEGNNAWVCMYGTDGY
-1278 TGDIPTKV
+1278 V
-1286 SDLQNDSGYQTSSN
+1286 SDPPVMLSSSGVKGWITNSESSN
-1300 VSNYVNGLGFQNKTQ
+1300 YRPAICTSTAKEN
-1315 VTQITKDTVNTSYV
+1315 SYV
-1329 NALEVTAKYVYAEN
+1329 
-1343 ILGTTITGKKLSG
+1343 
-1356 CTGEFSGNI
+1356 
-1365 TASTGSIGPW
+1365 SI
-1375 NINSDAIYRGSGYN
+1375 
-1389 VGGSGNAYF
+1389 
-1398 GNSGLSISNRFIVDS
+1398 
-1413 EGNMTA
+1413 
-1419 TSGSIGNIE
+1419 
-1428 IQSDGLYGDGYL
+1428 
-1440 TGDRGMVYKFGISTN
+1440 
-1455 NNKHVFWA
+1455 
-1463 GEDAFYVDHSGYMYC
+1463 
-1478 SNANICGNITSNGG
+1478 IC
-1492 YIKSTNG
+1492 TNG
-1499 TLNAYLQNGQLHIDK
+1499 TN
-1514 GDAYPFAFLGIDND
+1514 
-1528 GKTGW
+1528 
-1533 FQLYNGGYSVT
+1533 
-1544 PPVRISTSGM
+1544 
-1554 AIVGV
+1554 
-1559 TNCETYSKYLASNTF
+1559 
-1574 EYRPPITT
+1574 
-1582 TITDPKAQVAIVCT
+1582 QVLI
-1596 SGTNE
+1596 
-1601 VLVRGKYNTD
+1601 RGLYNTD
-1611 SYKDLKIKTGTSDRN
+1611 SYKDYTIKVTTSDAR
-1626 LKKEIDNTNVCN
+1626 LKNNIASTKVTN
-1638 ALQQILSINHRQFK
+1638 ALQQLLKINHREFN
-1652 WKSSNEFIDLGY
+1652 WKSSGEYTDIGY
-1664 IAQELEEINPN
+1664 IAQELETINPRLV
-1675 MVISPNNEDER
+1675 MKPVSKDGYYEI
-1686 YQVDTFYMESLITK
+1686 DTFYMTSLITK
-1700 SIQEMYAELKA
+1700 SIQEMYAELKE
-1711 ENKQLKQRIEYL
+1711 ENYKLKNELDSLKNYTK
-1723 EQQII
+1723 

>member
-52 DVHRYVNCEESNGY
+52 DVHRYVNGEESNGY

-147 KSITLYDQY
+147 KSITLYDKN
-156 NPELSLLHLALSKV
+156 NPNLSLLDIALSKV
-170 SGWKIG
+170 SGWKIR

-192 NEDGSVTTKTV
+192 NEDGSVTTKTA

-288 DLTID
+288 DLTVD

-359 NDGLNNNWKQFTVKE
+359 NDGLNNNWKQFTVEE
-374 LGTIKKK
+374 LETIKKK

-387 ALKKIEDY
+387 ALKDKDLGY
-395 WDSKSQK
+395 WDATNQK

-460 ELKTKEKVYLQNIEI
+460 ELKTKEKTYKQNIEI

-524 YLEYQEN
+524 YLEYKEN
-531 PYRLGCANAIKERQ
+531 PYKSGCANAIKERQ
-545 SEYDDLQN
+545 SEYDTLQR

-560 GMKTISNSVS
+560 GMKTVSNSVS

-598 IVSTDTAEKII
+598 TISTDTAEKII

-740 IKALVNSNTFSGAVS
+740 IRALVNSNTFSGAVS

-812 QVGTLAVDRLILR
+812 QVGTLSVDRLILR

-839 GKPEATNIPA
+839 GKPEATKISA

-922 YIGSWGSVT
+922 YIGSWDSVT

-1131 TTVDMKKEGLAFIV
+1131 TTVDIKKEGLAFIV

-1154 DSSKPLPTDAK
+1154 DSSRPLPTDAK

-1180 AVVYGKL
+1180 AVVYGTIYAQSGSFTGDVVANSLTLGSSVTIPYKNLSDSPDLGIYISKDGEIGTISSDLTAPDGAKGYFKVSTNGLLIADNAYISGTIYAQNGTFAGELKAATGSFTGEITADKL
-1187 YSSEGLIAG
+1187 IANTAGTIAG
-1196 WNITDDALSK
+1196 WTITSDALSK
-1206 GSGYAVANTSSNKNA
+1206 NQGYNTSGGA
-1221 YFGTSGLSISDK
+1221 YFGISGLSISDK
-1233 FIVDSEGRFTFG
+1233 FVVSSDGVLNATGATISGDITASSGKIGGYKIENGRLYNHMYGTVGSSLLGYSCGFSVNG
-1245 GKDGIT
+1245 GTDHTLWAGNENF
-1251 YDGSKVA
+1251 YVNMDGSMHCSNA
-1258 MGANISISWNQ
+1258 DITGSITASGDNSSISTINGNTRVTLNNGRLV
-1269 ISGTDGVAK
+1269 ISNGDPSNAKTYRALIGLDNEGNNAWVCMYGTDGY
-1278 TGDIPTKV
+1278 V
-1286 SDLQNDSGYQTSSN
+1286 SDPPVMLSSSGVKGWITNSESSN
-1300 VSNYVNGLGFQNKTQ
+1300 YRPAICTSTAKEN
-1315 VTQITKDTVNTSYV
+1315 SYV
-1329 NALEVTAKYVYAEN
+1329 
-1343 ILGTTITGKKLSG
+1343 
-1356 CTGEFSGNI
+1356 
-1365 TASTGSIGPW
+1365 SI
-1375 NINSDAIYRGSGYN
+1375 
-1389 VGGSGNAYF
+1389 
-1398 GNSGLSISNRFIVDS
+1398 
-1413 EGNMTA
+1413 
-1419 TSGSIGNIE
+1419 
-1428 IQSDGLYGDGYL
+1428 
-1440 TGDRGMVYKFGISTN
+1440 
-1455 NNKHVFWA
+1455 
-1463 GEDAFYVDHSGYMYC
+1463 
-1478 SNANICGNITSNGG
+1478 IC
-1492 YIKSTNG
+1492 TNG
-1499 TLNAYLQNGQLHIDK
+1499 TN
-1514 GDAYPFAFLGIDND
+1514 
-1528 GKTGW
+1528 
-1533 FQLYNGGYSVT
+1533 
-1544 PPVRISTSGM
+1544 
-1554 AIVGV
+1554 
-1559 TNCETYSKYLASNTF
+1559 
-1574 EYRPPITT
+1574 
-1582 TITDPKAQVAIVCT
+1582 QVLI
-1596 SGTNE
+1596 
-1601 VLVRGKYNTD
+1601 RGLYNTD
-1611 SYKDLKIKTGTSDRN
+1611 SYKDYTIKVTTSDAR
-1626 LKKEIDNTNVCN
+1626 LKNNIASTKVTN
-1638 ALQQILSINHRQFK
+1638 ALQQLLKINHREFN
-1652 WKSSNEFIDLGY
+1652 WKSSGEYTDIGY
-1664 IAQELEEINPN
+1664 IAQELETINPRLV
-1675 MVISPNNEDER
+1675 MKPVSKDGYYEI
-1686 YQVDTFYMESLITK
+1686 DTFYMTSLITK
-1700 SIQEMYAELKA
+1700 SIQEMYAELKE
-1711 ENKQLKQRIEYL
+1711 ENYKLKNELDSLKKLYKVNNN
-1723 EQQII
+1723 

>member
-1 MNFNYDY
+1 MNFNYNY

-52 DVHRYVNCEESNGY
+52 DVHRYVNGEESNGY

-112 KTLKNFKINTGE
+112 KILKNFKINTGE

-170 SGWKIG
+170 SGWTIG

-192 NEDGSVTTKTV
+192 NENGSVTTKTV

-359 NDGLNNNWKQFTVKE
+359 NDGLNNNWKQFTVEE

-387 ALKKIEDY
+387 ALKDKDLGY
-395 WDSKSQK
+395 WDATNKK

-460 ELKTKEKVYLQNIEI
+460 ELKTKEKTYKQNIEI

-511 MKYEYGCDKDGNS
+511 MKYEYGCDKDGNA
-524 YLEYQEN
+524 YLEYQEK
-531 PYRLGCANAIKERQ
+531 PYKSGCANAIKERQ
-545 SEYDDLQN
+545 SEYDTLQK

-560 GMKTISNSVS
+560 GMKTVSNSVS

-577 DEIVTLNKL
+577 DEIITLNKL

-598 IVSTDTAEKII
+598 TISTDTAEKII

-740 IKALVNSNTFSGAVS
+740 IRALVNSNTFSGAVS

-812 QVGTLAVDRLILR
+812 QVGTLSVDRLILR

-839 GKPEATNIPA
+839 GKPEATKISA

-922 YIGSWGSVT
+922 YIGSWDSVT

-1021 VNDKINKDKEAPS
+1021 VNDKINRGKEAPS

-1093 IATSLTLGPGVNI
+1093 VATSLTLGPGVNI

-1180 AVVYGKL
+1180 AVVYGTIYAQSGSFTGDVVANNLTLGSGVTIPYKNLSDSPDLGIYISKDGEIGTISSDLTAPDGAKGYFKVSTNGLLIADNAYISGTIYAQNGTFAGELKAATGTFSGKL
-1187 YSSEGLIAG
+1187 SAATGSFTGEITADKLIANTAGTIAG
-1196 WNITDDALSK
+1196 WTITSDALSK
-1206 GSGYAVANTSSNKNA
+1206 NQGYNTSGGA
-1221 YFGTSGLSISDK
+1221 YFGISGLSVSDK
-1233 FIVDSEGRFTFG
+1233 FVVSSDGVLNATGATISGDITASSGKIGGYKIENGRLYNHMYGTAGSSSLGYSCGFSVNG
-1245 GKDGIT
+1245 GTDHTLWAGNENF
-1251 YDGSKVA
+1251 YVNMDGSMHCSNA
-1258 MGANISISWNQ
+1258 DITGSITASGDNSSISTINGNTRVTLNNGRLV
-1269 ISGTDGVAK
+1269 ISNGDPSNAKTYRALIGLDNEGNNAWACMYGTDGY
-1278 TGDIPTKV
+1278 V
-1286 SDLQNDSGYQTSSN
+1286 SDPPVMLSSSGVKGWITNSESSN
-1300 VSNYVNGLGFQNKTQ
+1300 YRPAICTSTAKEN
-1315 VTQITKDTVNTSYV
+1315 SYV
-1329 NALEVTAKYVYAEN
+1329 
-1343 ILGTTITGKKLSG
+1343 
-1356 CTGEFSGNI
+1356 
-1365 TASTGSIGPW
+1365 SI
-1375 NINSDAIYRGSGYN
+1375 
-1389 VGGSGNAYF
+1389 
-1398 GNSGLSISNRFIVDS
+1398 
-1413 EGNMTA
+1413 
-1419 TSGSIGNIE
+1419 
-1428 IQSDGLYGDGYL
+1428 
-1440 TGDRGMVYKFGISTN
+1440 
-1455 NNKHVFWA
+1455 
-1463 GEDAFYVDHSGYMYC
+1463 
-1478 SNANICGNITSNGG
+1478 IC
-1492 YIKSTNG
+1492 TNG
-1499 TLNAYLQNGQLHIDK
+1499 TN
-1514 GDAYPFAFLGIDND
+1514 
-1528 GKTGW
+1528 
-1533 FQLYNGGYSVT
+1533 
-1544 PPVRISTSGM
+1544 
-1554 AIVGV
+1554 
-1559 TNCETYSKYLASNTF
+1559 
-1574 EYRPPITT
+1574 
-1582 TITDPKAQVAIVCT
+1582 QVLI
-1596 SGTNE
+1596 
-1601 VLVRGKYNTD
+1601 RGLYNTD
-1611 SYKDLKIKTGTSDRN
+1611 SYKDYTIKVTTSDAR
-1626 LKKEIDNTNVCN
+1626 LKNNIASTKVTN
-1638 ALQQILSINHRQFK
+1638 ALQQLLKINHREFN
-1652 WKSSNEFIDLGY
+1652 WKSSGEYTDIGF
-1664 IAQELEEINPN
+1664 IAQELETINPRLV
-1675 MVISPNNEDER
+1675 MKPVSKDGYYEI
-1686 YQVDTFYMESLITK
+1686 DTFYMTSLITK
-1700 SIQEMYAELKA
+1700 SIQEMYAELKE
-1711 ENKQLKQRIEYL
+1711 ENYKLKNELNSLKKTIQSK
-1723 EQQII
+1723 

>member
-278 LTRFDVRGAD
+278 LTRFNVRGAD

-359 NDGLNNNWKQFTVKE
+359 NDGLNNNWKQFTVEE
-374 LGTIKKK
+374 LETIKKK
-381 YTGYME
+381 YTGYMN
-387 ALKKIEDY
+387 ALKDKDLGY
-395 WDSKSQK
+395 WDATNKK

-450 NTNWDLFGLA
+450 NTNWDLFGLV

-545 SEYDDLQN
+545 SEYDTLQK

-560 GMKTISNSVS
+560 GMKTVSNSVS

-732 GIEVSDSL
+732 GIQVSDSL

-812 QVGTLAVDRLILR
+812 QVGTLSVDRLILR

-839 GKPEATNIPA
+839 GKPEATKISA

-1180 AVVYGKL
+1180 AVVYGTIYAQSGSFTGDVVANNLTLGSGVTIPYKNLSDSPDLGIYISKDGEIGTISSDLTAPDGAKGYFKVSTNGLLIAENAYISGTIYAQNGTFAGELKAATGTFSGKL
-1187 YSSEGLIAG
+1187 SAATGSFTGEITADKLIANTAGTIAG
-1196 WNITDDALSK
+1196 WTITSDALSK
-1206 GSGYAVANTSSNKNA
+1206 NQGYNTSGGA
-1221 YFGTSGLSISDK
+1221 YFGISGLSVSDK
-1233 FIVDSEGRFTFG
+1233 FVVSSDGVLNATGATISGDITASSGKIGGYKIENGRLYNHMYGTAGSSSLGYSCGFSVNG
-1245 GKDGIT
+1245 GTDHTLWAGNENF
-1251 YDGSKVA
+1251 YVNMDGSMHCSNA
-1258 MGANISISWNQ
+1258 DITGSITASGDNSSISTINGNTRVTLNNGRLV
-1269 ISGTDGVAK
+1269 ISNGDPNNAKTYRALIGLDNEGNNAWVCMYGTDGY
-1278 TGDIPTKV
+1278 V
-1286 SDLQNDSGYQTSSN
+1286 SDPPVMLSSSGVKGWITNSESSN
-1300 VSNYVNGLGFQNKTQ
+1300 YRPAICTSTAKEN
-1315 VTQITKDTVNTSYV
+1315 SYV
-1329 NALEVTAKYVYAEN
+1329 
-1343 ILGTTITGKKLSG
+1343 
-1356 CTGEFSGNI
+1356 
-1365 TASTGSIGPW
+1365 SI
-1375 NINSDAIYRGSGYN
+1375 
-1389 VGGSGNAYF
+1389 
-1398 GNSGLSISNRFIVDS
+1398 
-1413 EGNMTA
+1413 
-1419 TSGSIGNIE
+1419 
-1428 IQSDGLYGDGYL
+1428 
-1440 TGDRGMVYKFGISTN
+1440 
-1455 NNKHVFWA
+1455 
-1463 GEDAFYVDHSGYMYC
+1463 
-1478 SNANICGNITSNGG
+1478 IC
-1492 YIKSTNG
+1492 TNG
-1499 TLNAYLQNGQLHIDK
+1499 TN
-1514 GDAYPFAFLGIDND
+1514 
-1528 GKTGW
+1528 
-1533 FQLYNGGYSVT
+1533 
-1544 PPVRISTSGM
+1544 
-1554 AIVGV
+1554 
-1559 TNCETYSKYLASNTF
+1559 
-1574 EYRPPITT
+1574 
-1582 TITDPKAQVAIVCT
+1582 QVLI
-1596 SGTNE
+1596 
-1601 VLVRGKYNTD
+1601 RGLYNTD
-1611 SYKDLKIKTGTSDRN
+1611 SYKDYTIKVTTSDAR
-1626 LKKEIDNTNVCN
+1626 LKNNIASTKVTN
-1638 ALQQILSINHRQFK
+1638 ALQQLLKINHREFN
-1652 WKSSNEFIDLGY
+1652 WKSSGEYTDIGY
-1664 IAQELEEINPN
+1664 IAQELETINPRLV
-1675 MVISPNNEDER
+1675 MKPVSKDGYYEI
-1686 YQVDTFYMESLITK
+1686 DTFYMTSLITK
-1700 SIQEMYAELKA
+1700 SIQEMYAELKE
-1711 ENKQLKQRIEYL
+1711 ENYKLKNELDSLKKLYKVNNN
-1723 EQQII
+1723 

>member
-52 DVHRYVNCEESNGY
+52 DVHRYANCEESNGY

-77 DGIGYFRMSY
+77 DGIGYFRISY
-87 PEVSNDGFDEYKSVS
+87 PTVSNDGFDEYKSVS

-132 PGNVEETD
+132 AGNVEETD

-147 KSITLYDQY
+147 KSITLYDKN
-156 NPELSLLHLALSKV
+156 NPNLSLLDIALSKV

-327 KAIEEARK
+327 KAIDEARK

-374 LGTIKKK
+374 LGTIKKE

-740 IKALVNSNTFSGAVS
+740 IRALVNSNTFSVAVS

-812 QVGTLAVDRLILR
+812 QVGTLSVDRLILR

-839 GKPEATNIPA
+839 GKPEATKISA

-922 YIGSWGSVT
+922 YIGSWDSVT

-1093 IATSLTLGPGVNI
+1093 VATSLTLGPGVNI

-1180 AVVYGKL
+1180 AVVYGTIYAQSGSFTGDVVANSLTLGSGVTIPYKNLSDSPDLGIYISKDGEIGTISSDLTAPDGAKGYFKVSTNGLLIADNAYISGTIYAQNGTFAGELKAATGTFSGKL
-1187 YSSEGLIAG
+1187 SAATGSFTGEITADKLIANTSGTIAG
-1196 WNITDDALSK
+1196 WTITSDALSK
-1206 GSGYAVANTSSNKNA
+1206 NQGYNTSGGA
-1221 YFGTSGLSISDK
+1221 YFGISGLSVSDK
-1233 FIVDSEGRFTFG
+1233 FVVSSDGVLNATGATISGDITASSGKIGGYKIENGRLYNHMYGTAGSSSLGYSCGFSVNG
-1245 GKDGIT
+1245 GTDHTLWAGNENF
-1251 YDGSKVA
+1251 YVNMDGSMHCSNA
-1258 MGANISISWNQ
+1258 DITGSITASGDNSSISTINGNTRVTLNNGRLV
-1269 ISGTDGVAK
+1269 ISNGDLSNAKTYRALIGLDNEGNNAWVCMYGTDGY
-1278 TGDIPTKV
+1278 V
-1286 SDLQNDSGYQTSSN
+1286 SDPPVMLSSSGVKGWITNSESSN
-1300 VSNYVNGLGFQNKTQ
+1300 YRPAICTSTAKEN
-1315 VTQITKDTVNTSYV
+1315 SYV
-1329 NALEVTAKYVYAEN
+1329 
-1343 ILGTTITGKKLSG
+1343 
-1356 CTGEFSGNI
+1356 
-1365 TASTGSIGPW
+1365 SI
-1375 NINSDAIYRGSGYN
+1375 
-1389 VGGSGNAYF
+1389 
-1398 GNSGLSISNRFIVDS
+1398 
-1413 EGNMTA
+1413 
-1419 TSGSIGNIE
+1419 
-1428 IQSDGLYGDGYL
+1428 
-1440 TGDRGMVYKFGISTN
+1440 
-1455 NNKHVFWA
+1455 
-1463 GEDAFYVDHSGYMYC
+1463 
-1478 SNANICGNITSNGG
+1478 IC
-1492 YIKSTNG
+1492 TNG
-1499 TLNAYLQNGQLHIDK
+1499 TN
-1514 GDAYPFAFLGIDND
+1514 
-1528 GKTGW
+1528 
-1533 FQLYNGGYSVT
+1533 
-1544 PPVRISTSGM
+1544 
-1554 AIVGV
+1554 
-1559 TNCETYSKYLASNTF
+1559 
-1574 EYRPPITT
+1574 
-1582 TITDPKAQVAIVCT
+1582 QVLI
-1596 SGTNE
+1596 
-1601 VLVRGKYNTD
+1601 RGLYNTD
-1611 SYKDLKIKTGTSDRN
+1611 SYKDYTIKVTTSDER
-1626 LKKEIDNTNVCN
+1626 LKNNIASTKVTN
-1638 ALQQILSINHRQFK
+1638 ALQQLLKINHREFN
-1652 WKSSNEFIDLGY
+1652 WKSSGEYTDIGY
-1664 IAQELEEINPN
+1664 IAQELETINPRLV
-1675 MVISPNNEDER
+1675 MKPVSKDGYYEI
-1686 YQVDTFYMESLITK
+1686 DTFYMTSLITK
-1700 SIQEMYAELKA
+1700 SIQEMYAELKE
-1711 ENKQLKQRIEYL
+1711 ENYKLKNELDSLKKLYKVNNN
-1723 EQQII
+1723 